1 MMRINGGSINMTK
14 TPKELTEMGFE
25 EYIEEHLL
33 KSGYVKGNP
42 DDYNKE
48 FAIDTKLLFEFL
60 EDTQPEKME
69 RLRDIYKDQYQ
80 FKILSRLNRELNNR
94 GMIDVLR
101 HGIKDYGVYLDL
113 AYFKPA
119 SKLNEEMVK
128 LYEKNRISVTRQV
141 RYSTKNDKSID
152 MLICVNGLPVAVIEL
167 KNPITGQTYEDAIM
181 QYKKDRSPNELL
193 FQFKKRAIVFFAVD
207 TEEIYM
213 TTKIA
218 GEKTFFLPFN
228 KGCEGGKGNP
238 ENPNGYKTAYLWE
251 EILQKDSL
259 IDIIKRFVFV
269 ETQEKKDIDGNVYIS
284 ETVIFPRFHQLDVV
298 RKLEADAREKGAG
311 TNYLIQHSA
320 GSGKTYSISWLAHR
334 LANLHDSN
342 DNPVFDSVIVITDR
356 RVLDRQLQDSIYQL
370 EHKHGVV
377 EKIDKDSNQLAEAL
391 KSGTRIIVSTLQKFP
406 FIIEK
411 VGELEKR
418 KYAVIIDEAHS
429 SSAGEN
435 MASLREV
442 LSANSLEEAAK
453 LDAELEGKEYDPE
466 EEILK
471 TIKKRG
477 KQPNISFFA
486 FTATPKAKTLEMFG
500 TKGED
505 GLPHP
510 FHLYSMRQAIEE
522 GFILDVLRNYVT
534 YETYFKLAKKIEDDP
549 AFDKAKATKAL
560 TRYVS
565 LHPHNIAQKTEIMV
579 EHFRNVTRH
588 KIGGRAKAMVV
599 TSSRLHAVRYKLAFD
614 EYIKKKGYKDMKTLV
629 AFTGTVKD
637 DGLEYTESSMNKF
650 KESELPERFAT
661 DEYQVLLV
669 AEKYQTGFDQPLLH
683 TMYVDKKLSGVKA
696 VQTLSRLNR
705 TCPGKEDT
713 FILDFVNKAE
723 DIQEAFKPYYH
734 ATIVEE
740 VTEPNL
746 LYDIQNQLHAYG
758 VYLKDELDRFNAIY
772 FKPKDKKTSR
782 DRAILNHLIDAAVE
796 RFKKMEDK
804 WKQDF
809 TSQGTKFIRLYSF
822 ILQIT
827 PFEDV
832 ELHKLYVYLTYLLKK
847 LPREKGSSI
856 HLADE
861 VALEYY
867 TIKKTFEGSVSLTP
881 DYENVPVAPVKFA
894 GTTIKEEQKEYLST
908 IIERLNKRF
917 GTNFTKADQLSVEQI
932 KEDFAADEDLVQ
944 KAKTNTIEDFK
955 LAFEKVFINKVVD
968 RMDQNK
974 AFFTRVLD
982 DEQFRIALMEYMLVE
997 TYQKLRSA
1005 V

>member
-1 MMRINGGSINMTK
+1 MQK
-14 TPKELTEMGFE
+14 LKE
-25 EYIEEHLL
+25 
-33 KSGYVKGNP
+33 
-42 DDYNKE
+42 
-48 FAIDTKLLFEFL
+48 
-60 EDTQPEKME
+60 
-69 RLRDIYKDQYQ
+69 IYKDQHH
-80 FKILSRLNRELNNR
+80 FKVLNRLNRELNTR

-113 AYFKPA
+113 AYFQPA
-119 SKLNEEMVK
+119 SKLNMETLK

-141 RYSTKNDKSID
+141 RYSTKNENSID
-152 MLICVNGLPVAVIEL
+152 MLICVNGLPVVVLEL
-167 KNPITGQTYEDAIM
+167 KNPFTGQTYEDAII
-181 QYKKDRSPNELL
+181 QYKKNRSPNELL
-193 FQFKKRAIVFFAVD
+193 FHFKKRAIVFFAVD
-207 TEEIYM
+207 TQEVYM
-213 TTKIA
+213 TTRLA
-218 GEKTFFLPFN
+218 ENKTFFLPFN
-228 KGCEGGKGNP
+228 KGCDGGKGNP
-238 ENPNGYKTAYLWE
+238 DNPGGFKTAYLWE
-251 EILQKDSL
+251 EILEKNSL
-259 IDIIKRFVFV
+259 MDILKRFVYI
-269 ETQEKKDIDGNVYIS
+269 ETREKKDIDGNIYTS
-284 ETVIFPRFHQLDVV
+284 ETVIFPRYHQLDVV
-298 RKLEADAREKGAG
+298 RKLEADVKEKGVG
-311 TNYLIQHSA
+311 TNYLVQHSA
-320 GSGKTYSISWLAHR
+320 GSGKTNSISWLAHR
-334 LANLHDSN
+334 LANLHDDN

-377 EKIDKDSNQLAEAL
+377 EKIDKDSNQLADAL
-391 KSGTRIIVSTLQKFP
+391 KSGTRIIISTLQKFP

-442 LSANSLEEAAK
+442 LSASSLEEAAK
-453 LDAELEGKEYDPE
+453 LDEELEDYDPE
-466 EEILK
+466 EEIIR

-500 TKGED
+500 TIGED

-522 GFILDVLRNYVT
+522 GFILDVLQNYVT
-534 YETYFKLAKKIEDDP
+534 YEAYFKLAKKIEDDP

-579 EHFRNVTRH
+579 EHFRKVTRH

-599 TSSRLHAVRYKLAFD
+599 TGSRLHAVRYKHAFD
-614 EYIKKKGYKDMKTLV
+614 EYIKKKGYKDIKTLV
-629 AFTGTVKD
+629 AFSGTVKD
-637 DGLEYTESSMNKF
+637 DGVEYTESGINKF
-650 KESELPERFAT
+650 KESELPDRFAT

-713 FILDFVNKAE
+713 FVLDFVNKAE
-723 DIQEAFKPYYH
+723 DIQEAFKPYYQ

-746 LYDIQNQLHAYG
+746 LYDIENRLHAYG
-758 VYLKDELDRFNAIY
+758 VYLEDELDRFNRIY
-772 FKPKDKKTSR
+772 FKPKDKKTSK
-782 DRAILNHLIDAAVE
+782 DRAILNHLIDISVE
-796 RFKKMEDK
+796 RYKKLEKQEQEDFK
-804 WKQDF
+804 
-809 TSQGTKFIRLYSF
+809 SQATKYIRLYSF

-847 LPREKGSSI
+847 LSKEKGSTV

-861 VALEYY
+861 IALEYY
-867 TIKKTFEGSVSLTP
+867 RINKTFEGSASLTP
-881 DYENVPVAPVKFA
+881 DDENVPVTPVRFA
-894 GTTIKEEQKEYLST
+894 GTGVKEEQEEYLST

-917 GTNFTKADQLSVEQI
+917 GTDFTKADQLSVEQI

-944 KAKTNTIEDFK
+944 KAKTNTIDDFK
-955 LAFEKVFINKVVD
+955 FAFEKVFIDKVID
-968 RMDQNK
+968 RMDQNQT
-974 AFFTRVLD
+974 FFTRVLD
-982 DEQFRIALMEYMLVE
+982 DEQFKNALMEYMLVE
-997 TYQKLRSA
+997 TYEKLRRIA
-1005 V
+1005 L

>member
-1 MMRINGGSINMTK
+1 MAR
-14 TPKELTEMGFE
+14 TPEELREIGFE
-25 EYIEEHLL
+25 EYVEEHLL
-33 KSGYVKGNP
+33 KSGYIKGNS

-48 FAIDTKLLFEFL
+48 FALDTKLLFEFL
-60 EDTQPEKME
+60 EDTQPKKMKK
-69 RLRDIYKDQYQ
+69 LREIYKDQYQ

-119 SKLNEEMVK
+119 SKLNIETLN
-128 LYEKNRISVTRQV
+128 LYKKNRISVTRQV
-141 RYSTKNDKSID
+141 KYSTKNENSID
-152 MLICVNGLPVAVIEL
+152 MLICVNGLPVVVLEL
-167 KNPITGQTYEDAIM
+167 KNPFTGQTYEDAIV
-181 QYKKDRSPNELL
+181 QYKKDRSSNELL
-193 FQFKKRAIVFFAVD
+193 FRFKKRAIVFFAAD
-207 TEEIYM
+207 TQEVHM
-213 TTKIA
+213 TTRLA
-218 GEKTFFLPFN
+218 GNKTFFLPFN
-228 KGCEGGKGNP
+228 KGCDGGKGNP
-238 ENPNGYKTAYLWE
+238 HNPDGFKTAYLWE
-251 EILQKDSL
+251 DILQKDSL
-259 IDIIKRFVFV
+259 MDILKRFVFI
-269 ETQEKKDIDGNVYIS
+269 ETKEKKDMDGNVYTS
-284 ETVIFPRFHQLDVV
+284 ETVIFPRYHQLDVV
-298 RKLEADAREKGAG
+298 RKLEADAKEKGVG
-311 TNYLIQHSA
+311 INYLIQHSA

-334 LANLHDSN
+334 LANLHD
-342 DNPVFDSVIVITDR
+342 DEDRPVFDSVIVITDR

-391 KSGTRIIVSTLQKFP
+391 KGGTRIIVSTLQKFP

-411 VGELEKR
+411 VGELEER

-453 LDAELEGKEYDPE
+453 LDEETEGREYDPE

-471 TIKKRG
+471 TIRKRG

-500 TKGED
+500 TMGED
-505 GLPHP
+505 GLPRP

-522 GFILDVLRNYVT
+522 GFILDVLQNYVT
-534 YETYFKLAKKIEDDP
+534 YKTYFKLAKKIQDDP
-549 AFDKAKATKAL
+549 AFDRAKATKAL

-579 EHFRNVTRH
+579 EHFRRVTRH

-629 AFTGTVKD
+629 AFSGTVL
-637 DGLEYTESSMNKF
+637 DGGVEYTESGMNEF

-705 TCPGKEDT
+705 TCTGKDDT
-713 FILDFVNKAE
+713 FVLDFINKAE
-723 DIQEAFKPYYH
+723 DIQEAFKPYYQ
-734 ATIVEE
+734 ATVVEE

-746 LYDIQNQLHAYG
+746 LYDIENQLHAYG
-758 VYLKDELDRFNAIY
+758 VYLKDELDRFNVIY
-772 FKPKDKKTSR
+772 FKPKDKKTSK
-782 DRAILNHLIDAAVE
+782 DRAILNHLIDVVVE
-796 RFKKMEDK
+796 RFKKLEEQR
-804 WKQDF
+804 KQDF
-809 TSQGTKFIRLYSF
+809 NSQAVKFVRLYSF

-847 LPREKGSSI
+847 LPKEKGSTV

-861 VALEYY
+861 IALEYY
-867 TIKKTFEGSVSLTP
+867 TVKKTFEGSISLTP
-881 DYENVPVAPVKFA
+881 DDENVPVAPVRFA
-894 GTTIKEEQKEYLST
+894 GAGAREEEKEYLSS

-917 GTNFTKADQLSVEQI
+917 GTNFTKAQQLSVEQI
-932 KEDFAADEDLVQ
+932 KEDFAADKDMVQ
-944 KAKTNTIEDFK
+944 KAKTNTIEDFRF
-955 LAFEKVFINKVVD
+955 AYEKVFIDKVID
-968 RMDQNK
+968 RMDEDRS
-974 AFFTRVLD
+974 FYTRVLD
-982 DEQFRIALMEYMLVE
+982 DEQFRKALMDYMLVE
-997 TYQKLRSA
+997 VYEKLNSIA
-1005 V
+1005 G

>member
-1 MMRINGGSINMTK
+1 VGEVAR
-14 TPKELTEMGFE
+14 TPEELREIGFE
-25 EYIEEHLL
+25 EYVEEHLV
-33 KSGYVKGNP
+33 KSGYIKGNP

-48 FAIDTKLLFEFL
+48 FAIDTKLLFDFL
-60 EDTQPEKME
+60 EDTQPRKME
-69 RLRDIYKDQYQ
+69 RLKEIYKDQYQ
-80 FKILSRLNRELNNR
+80 FKVLSRLNRELNNR

-119 SKLNEEMVK
+119 SKLNDEIVR

-141 RYSTKNDKSID
+141 HYSTKDEKSID
-152 MLICVNGLPVAVIEL
+152 MLICINGLPVVVLEL
-167 KNPITGQTYEDAIM
+167 KNPFTGQTYEDAIM

-207 TEEIYM
+207 TQEVYM
-213 TTKIA
+213 TTKLE
-218 GEKTFFLPFN
+218 GNKTFFLPFN
-228 KGCEGGKGNP
+228 KGCNGGKGNP
-238 ENPNGYKTAYLWE
+238 DNPNGFKTAYFWE

-259 IDIIKRFVFV
+259 MDILKRFVFI
-269 ETQEKKDIDGNVYIS
+269 ETKEKKDIDGNIYIS
-284 ETVIFPRFHQLDVV
+284 ENVIFPRYHQLDVV
-298 RKLEADAREKGAG
+298 RKLEADVKEKGVG
-311 TNYLIQHSA
+311 TNYLVQHSA

-334 LANLHDSN
+334 LANLHDNN
-342 DNPVFDSVIVITDR
+342 DNPIFDSVIVITDR
-356 RVLDRQLQDSIYQL
+356 RVLDKQLQDSIYQL
-370 EHKHGVV
+370 EHKYGVV
-377 EKIDKDSNQLAEAL
+377 EKIDKDSNQLADAL
-391 KSGTRIIVSTLQKFP
+391 KSGARIIISTLQKFP

-418 KYAVIIDEAHS
+418 RYAVIIDEAHS

-453 LDAELEGKEYDPE
+453 LDAELEDKEYDPE

-500 TKGED
+500 TIGDD

-522 GFILDVLRNYVT
+522 GFILDVLQNYVT
-534 YETYFKLAKKIEDDP
+534 YETYFKLAKKIEEDP

-599 TSSRLHAVRYKLAFD
+599 TSSRLHAVRYKHAFD
-614 EYIKKKGYKDMKTLV
+614 EYIKKKGYNDIKTLV
-629 AFTGTVKD
+629 AFSGTVRD
-637 DGLEYTESSMNKF
+637 DGIDYKESDMNGF

-661 DEYQVLLV
+661 DEYQILLV

-713 FILDFVNKAE
+713 FVLDFVNKAE
-723 DIQEAFKPYYH
+723 DIQEAFKPYYQ

-746 LYDIQNQLHAYG
+746 LYDIENQLHAYG
-758 VYLKDELDRFNAIY
+758 VYLKDEIDRFNNIY
-772 FKPKDKKTSR
+772 FKSKDKKTSQ
-782 DRAILNHLIDAAVE
+782 DRAILNYLIDKAVE
-796 RFKKMEDK
+796 RFKKLEDQR
-804 WKQDF
+804 KQDF
-809 TSQGTKFIRLYSF
+809 SSQATKFIRLYSF

-847 LPREKGSSI
+847 LPKEKGSTI

-867 TIKKTFEGSVSLTP
+867 TIKKTFDGSISLTP
-881 DYENVPVAPVKFA
+881 EDGNTPVTPVRFA
-894 GTTIKEEQKEYLST
+894 GTVVKEEQTEYLST

-932 KEDFAADEDLVQ
+932 KEDFAADKDLVQ
-944 KAKTNTIEDFK
+944 KAKTNTIDDFRFAYEK
-955 LAFEKVFINKVVD
+955 AFIDKVID
-968 RMDQNK
+968 RMGQNQS
-974 AFFTRVLD
+974 FFTRVLD
-982 DEQFRIALMEYMLVE
+982 DEQFRKALMEYMLVE
-997 TYQKLRSA
+997 TYEKLRKVA
-1005 V
+1005 E

>member
-1 MMRINGGSINMTK
+1 MAK
-14 TPKELTEMGFE
+14 TPVELTEKGFE
-25 EYIEEHLL
+25 EYVEEHLL

-42 DDYNKE
+42 NNYNKE
-48 FAIDTKLLFEFL
+48 FALDTKILFDFL
-60 EDTQPEKME
+60 EDTQPKKME
-69 RLRDIYKDQYQ
+69 RLKEIYKDQYQ
-80 FKILSRLNRELNNR
+80 FKVLNRLNRELNNR

-113 AYFKPA
+113 AYFQPA
-119 SKLNEEMVK
+119 SKLNEKTVK

-141 RYSTKNDKSID
+141 RYSTKNENSID
-152 MLICVNGLPVAVIEL
+152 MLICINGLPVIVLEL
-167 KNPITGQTYEDAIM
+167 KNPFTGQTYEDAII
-181 QYKKDRSPNELL
+181 QFKKDRSPNELL

-207 TEEIYM
+207 TGEVYM
-213 TTKIA
+213 ATRLS
-218 GEKTFFLPFN
+218 GDKTFFLPFN
-228 KGCEGGKGNP
+228 KGCDGGKGNP
-238 ENPNGYKTAYLWE
+238 DNPDGLKTAYLWE
-251 EILQKDSL
+251 EILRKDSL
-259 IDIIKRFVFV
+259 MDILKKFVFI
-269 ETQEKKDIDGNVYIS
+269 ETGEKKDIDGNIVTS
-284 ETVIFPRFHQLDVV
+284 ETIIFPRYHQLDAV
-298 RKLEADAREKGAG
+298 RKMEADAKEKRVG
-311 TNYLIQHSA
+311 TNYLVQHSA

-334 LANLHDSN
+334 LANLHDDE

-377 EKIDKDSNQLAEAL
+377 EKIDKDSNQLADAI
-391 KSGTRIIVSTLQKFP
+391 KGGTRIIISTLQKFP

-411 VGELEKR
+411 VGELENH

-442 LSANSLEEAAK
+442 LSVSSLEEAAK
-453 LDAELEGKEYDPE
+453 LDEELEGKEYDPD

-471 TIKKRG
+471 VIKKRG

-500 TKGED
+500 TIGED

-522 GFILDVLRNYVT
+522 GFILDVLQNYVT

-599 TSSRLHAVRYKLAFD
+599 TSSRLHAVRYKHAFD
-614 EYIKKKGYKDMKTLV
+614 EYIKKKGYRDMKTLV
-629 AFTGTVKD
+629 AFSGTVKD
-637 DGLEYTESSMNKF
+637 DEVDYTESGMNKF
-650 KESELPERFAT
+650 KESELPDRFAT

-705 TCPGKEDT
+705 TCGGKDDT

-723 DIQEAFKPYYH
+723 DIQEAFKPYYQ

-746 LYDIQNQLHAYG
+746 LYDIETMLNASS
-758 VYLKDELDRFNAIY
+758 VYLKEELDRFIHIY
-772 FKPKDKKTSR
+772 FKPKDKKTSG
-782 DRAILNHLIDAAVE
+782 DRAILNHLIDIAVE
-796 RFKKMEDK
+796 RFKKLDEQHKED
-804 WKQDF
+804 F
-809 TSQGTKFIRLYSF
+809 SSQATKFIRLYSF

-847 LPREKGSSI
+847 LPKEKGSTI

-861 VALEYY
+861 IALEYY
-867 TIKKTFEGSVSLTP
+867 AAKKIFEGSISLTS
-881 DYENVPVAPVKFA
+881 DDENVPVTPVKFA
-894 GTTIKEEQKEYLST
+894 GTGVKEEQEDYLSS
-908 IIERLNKRF
+908 IIQRLNNRF
-917 GTNFTKADQLSVEQI
+917 GTDFTKADQLSVEQI

-944 KAKTNTIEDFK
+944 KAKTNTIDDFRF
-955 LAFEKVFINKVVD
+955 AFEKVFINKVID
-968 RMDQNK
+968 RMDQNQS
-974 AFFTRVLD
+974 FFTRVLD
-982 DEQFRIALMEYMLVE
+982 DEQFKNALMEYMLVE
-997 TYQKLRSA
+997 TYEKLNSRA
-1005 V
+1005 

>member
-1 MMRINGGSINMTK
+1 MTK
-14 TPKELTEMGFE
+14 TPMELSEKGFE
-25 EYIEEHLL
+25 EYIEEYLL
-33 KSGYVKGNP
+33 QSGYIKGNP
-42 DDYNKE
+42 ADYNKE
-48 FAIDTKLLFEFL
+48 FALDTKILFDFL
-60 EDTQPEKME
+60 EDTQPKKME
-69 RLRDIYKDQYQ
+69 RLRKIYKDQYQ

-113 AYFKPA
+113 AYFQPA
-119 SKLNEEMVK
+119 SKLNDEMVK
-128 LYEKNRISVTRQV
+128 LYKKNRISVTRQV
-141 RYSTKNDKSID
+141 HYSTKNENSID
-152 MLICVNGLPVAVIEL
+152 MLICVNGLPVVVLEL
-167 KNPITGQTYEDAIM
+167 KNAFTGQTYEDAIM

-207 TEEIYM
+207 TSEAYM
-213 TTKIA
+213 TTRLS
-218 GEKTFFLPFN
+218 GDKTFFLPFN
-228 KGCEGGKGNP
+228 KGRDGGKGNP
-238 ENPNGYKTAYLWE
+238 DNPNGFKTSYLWE

-259 IDIIKRFVFV
+259 MDILKRFVFIHT
-269 ETQEKKDIDGNVYIS
+269 EEKKDIDGNIYTT
-284 ETVIFPRFHQLDVV
+284 ETVIFPRYHQLDVV
-298 RKLEADAREKGAG
+298 RELEAKARQNGVG
-311 TNYLIQHSA
+311 TNYLVQHSA
-320 GSGKTYSISWLAHR
+320 GSGKTNSISWLAHR
-334 LANLHDSN
+334 LANLHDDN

-377 EKIDKDSNQLAEAL
+377 QKIDKDSNQLADAL
-391 KSGTRIIVSTLQKFP
+391 KSGTRIIISTLQKFP

-411 VGELEKR
+411 VGELQSR

-477 KQPNISFFA
+477 KQPNVSFFA

-500 TKGED
+500 TIGPD

-522 GFILDVLRNYVT
+522 GFILDVLQNYVT

-549 AFDKAKATKAL
+549 TFDRAKATKAL

-599 TSSRLHAVRYKLAFD
+599 TSSRLHAVRYKHAFD
-614 EYIKKKGYKDMKTLV
+614 EYIKKKGYRDMKTLV
-629 AFTGTVKD
+629 AFSGTVKD
-637 DGLEYTESSMNKF
+637 GGVDYKESDMNGF

-661 DEYQVLLV
+661 DEYKVLLV

-705 TCPGKEDT
+705 TCAGKEDT

-723 DIQEAFKPYYH
+723 DIQEAFKPYYQ

-746 LYDIQNQLHAYG
+746 LYDIETQLHAYS
-758 VYLKDELDRFNAIY
+758 VYLKEELDKFVHIY
-772 FKPKDKKTSR
+772 FKPKDKKTSK
-782 DRAILNHLIDAAVE
+782 DRAMLNHFIDAAVE
-796 RFKKMEDK
+796 RFKKLDEQR
-804 WKQDF
+804 KQDF
-809 TSQGTKFIRLYSF
+809 SSQAVKYVRLYSF

-827 PFEDV
+827 PFEDA

-847 LPREKGSSI
+847 LPKEKGSTI

-861 VALEYY
+861 IALEYY
-867 TIKKTFEGSVSLTP
+867 TTKKTFEGNISLTP
-881 DYENVPVAPVKFA
+881 EDENIPVSPVKFP
-894 GTTIKEEQKEYLST
+894 GTGVKEEQAEYLSS
-908 IIERLNKRF
+908 IIDRLNKRF
-917 GTNFTKADQLSVEQI
+917 GTDFTKADQLSVEQI
-932 KEDFAADEDLVQ
+932 KEDFANDEDLVQ
-944 KAKTNTIEDFK
+944 KARTNTIDDFR
-955 LAFEKVFINKVVD
+955 LAFEKVFINKVID
-968 RMDQNK
+968 RMDQNQT
-974 AFFTRVLD
+974 FFTRILD
-982 DEQFRIALMEYMLVE
+982 DEQFKNALMEYILVE
-997 TYQKLRSA
+997 TYEKLNNMRT
-1005 V
+1005 

>member
-1 MMRINGGSINMTK
+1 MPK
-14 TPKELTEMGFE
+14 TPEELREIGFE
-25 EYIEEHLL
+25 EYVEDRLI
-33 KSGYVKGNP
+33 KSGYIKGNP

-48 FAIDTKLLFEFL
+48 FAIDTKLLFEFF
-60 EDTQPEKME
+60 EDTQPKKME
-69 RLRDIYKDQYQ
+69 RLKEIYKDQYE
-80 FKILSRLNRELNNR
+80 FKVLSRLNRELNNR

-101 HGIKDYGVYLDL
+101 HGIRDYGVYLDL
-113 AYFKPA
+113 AYFKPV
-119 SKLNEEMVK
+119 SKLNTETLE

-141 RYSTKNDKSID
+141 HYSTKNENSID
-152 MLICVNGLPVAVIEL
+152 MLICVNGLPVSVLEL
-167 KNPITGQTYEDAIM
+167 KNPLTGQTYEDAIK
-181 QYKKDRSPNELL
+181 QYKKDRSPSEIL

-207 TEEIYM
+207 TQEVHM
-213 TTKIA
+213 TTRLL
-218 GEKTFFLPFN
+218 GDKTSFLPFN
-228 KGCEGGKGNP
+228 KGCNGGKGNP
-238 ENPNGYKTAYLWE
+238 DNPDGYKTAYLWE

-259 IDIIKRFVFV
+259 MDIIKRFVFI
-269 ETQEKKDIDGNVYIS
+269 EKQEKKDINGKTYTL
-284 ETVIFPRFHQLDVV
+284 ETVIFPRYHQLDVV
-298 RKLEADAREKGAG
+298 RKMEADVRKKGVG
-311 TNYLIQHSA
+311 INYLIQHSA
-320 GSGKTYSISWLAHR
+320 GSGKTNSISWLAHR
-334 LANLHDSN
+334 LANLHDDD

-356 RVLDRQLQDSIYQL
+356 LVLDRQLQDRIYQL

-377 EKIDKDSNQLAEAL
+377 EKIDKDSNQLADAL

-442 LSANSLEEAAK
+442 LSVSSLEEAAK
-453 LDAELEGKEYDPE
+453 LDAEMEGKEYDPE

-471 TIKKRG
+471 AIKKRG

-500 TKGED
+500 TIGED

-522 GFILDVLRNYVT
+522 EFILDVLQNYVT

-549 AFDKAKATKAL
+549 LFDKAKATKAL

-629 AFTGTVKD
+629 AFTGVVKD
-637 DGLEYTESSMNKF
+637 DGVEYTESGMNKF
-650 KESELPERFAT
+650 KETELPERFAT

-669 AEKYQTGFDQPLLH
+669 AEKYQTGFNQPLLH

-705 TCPGKEDT
+705 KCEGKNDT

-723 DIQEAFKPYYH
+723 DIQEAFKPYYQ

-758 VYLKDELDRFNAIY
+758 VYVKDELDRFNSVY
-772 FKPKDKKTSR
+772 FKPKDKKTFK
-782 DRAILNHLIDAAVE
+782 DRAILNHFIDIAVE
-796 RFKKMEDK
+796 RFKKLEEQQ
-804 WKQDF
+804 KQDF
-809 TSQGTKFIRLYSF
+809 NSQAVKFVRLYSF

-827 PFEDV
+827 PFEDI

-847 LPREKGSSI
+847 LPKEKGSTI

-861 VALEYY
+861 IALEYY
-867 TIKKTFEGSVSLTP
+867 TTKKTFEGSISLTP
-881 DYENVPVAPVKFA
+881 DDGNVPITPVMFA
-894 GTTIKEEQKEYLST
+894 GTGAKEDKKEYLSS
-908 IIERLNKRF
+908 IIDRLNERF

-944 KAKTNTIEDFK
+944 KAKTNTIDDFRF
-955 LAFEKVFINKVVD
+955 AFEKVFIDKVID

-982 DEQFRIALMEYMLVE
+982 DEQFRNALMEYMLVE
-997 TYQKLRSA
+997 TYEKLNSVA
-1005 V
+1005 

>member
-1 MMRINGGSINMTK
+1 VGEVAK
-14 TPKELTEMGFE
+14 TPEELSEKGFE
-25 EYIEEHLL
+25 EYVEEHLL
-33 KSGYVKGNP
+33 KSGYIKGNP

-48 FAIDTKLLFEFL
+48 FALDTKLLFDFL
-60 EDTQPEKME
+60 EDTQPEKMQKLKE
-69 RLRDIYKDQYQ
+69 IYKDQYH
-80 FKILSRLNRELNNR
+80 FKVLNRLNRELNTR

-113 AYFKPA
+113 AYFQPA
-119 SKLNEEMVK
+119 SKLNMETLK

-141 RYSTKNDKSID
+141 RYSTKNENSID
-152 MLICVNGLPVAVIEL
+152 MLICVNGLPVVVLEL
-167 KNPITGQTYEDAIM
+167 KNPFTGQTYEDAII
-181 QYKKDRSPNELL
+181 QYKKNRSPNELL
-193 FQFKKRAIVFFAVD
+193 FHFKKRAIVFFAVD
-207 TEEIYM
+207 TQEVYM
-213 TTKIA
+213 TTRLA
-218 GEKTFFLPFN
+218 ENKTFFLPFN
-228 KGCEGGKGNP
+228 KGCDGGKGNP
-238 ENPNGYKTAYLWE
+238 DNPGGFKTAYLWE
-251 EILQKDSL
+251 EILEKDSL
-259 IDIIKRFVFV
+259 MDILKRFVYI
-269 ETQEKKDIDGNVYIS
+269 ETREKKDIDGNIYTS
-284 ETVIFPRFHQLDVV
+284 ETVIFPRYHQLDVV
-298 RKLEADAREKGAG
+298 RKLEADVKEKGVG
-311 TNYLIQHSA
+311 TNYLVQHSA
-320 GSGKTYSISWLAHR
+320 GSGKTNSISWLAHR
-334 LANLHDSN
+334 LANLHDEN

-377 EKIDKDSNQLAEAL
+377 EKIDKDSNQLADAL
-391 KSGTRIIVSTLQKFP
+391 KSGTRIIISTLQKFP

-442 LSANSLEEAAK
+442 LSASSLEEAAK
-453 LDAELEGKEYDPE
+453 LDEELEDYDPE
-466 EEILK
+466 EEIIR

-500 TKGED
+500 TIGED

-522 GFILDVLRNYVT
+522 GFILDVLQNYVT
-534 YETYFKLAKKIEDDP
+534 YEAYFKLAKKIEDDP

-579 EHFRNVTRH
+579 EHFRKVTRH

-599 TSSRLHAVRYKLAFD
+599 TGSRLHAVRYKHAFD
-614 EYIKKKGYKDMKTLV
+614 EYIKKKGYKDIKTLV
-629 AFTGTVKD
+629 AFSGTVKD
-637 DGLEYTESSMNKF
+637 DGVEYTESGINKF
-650 KESELPERFAT
+650 KESELPDRFAT

-713 FILDFVNKAE
+713 FVLDFVNKAE
-723 DIQEAFKPYYH
+723 DIREAFKPYYQ

-746 LYDIQNQLHAYG
+746 LYDIENRLHAYG
-758 VYLKDELDRFNAIY
+758 VYLEDELDRFNRIY
-772 FKPKDKKTSR
+772 FKPKDKKTSK
-782 DRAILNHLIDAAVE
+782 DRAILNHLIDISVE
-796 RFKKMEDK
+796 RYKKLDKQEQEDFK
-804 WKQDF
+804 
-809 TSQGTKFIRLYSF
+809 SQATKYIRLYSF

-832 ELHKLYVYLTYLLKK
+832 ELHKLYLYLTYLLKK
-847 LPREKGSSI
+847 LPKEKGSTV

-861 VALEYY
+861 IALEYY
-867 TIKKTFEGSVSLTP
+867 RIKKTFEGSASLTP
-881 DYENVPVAPVKFA
+881 DDENVPVTPERFA
-894 GTTIKEEQKEYLST
+894 GTGVKEEQEEYLST

-917 GTNFTKADQLSVEQI
+917 GTDFTKADQLSVEQI

-944 KAKTNTIEDFK
+944 KAKTNTIDDFK
-955 LAFEKVFINKVVD
+955 FAFEKVFIDKVID
-968 RMDQNK
+968 RMDQNQT
-974 AFFTRVLD
+974 FFTRVLD
-982 DEQFRIALMEYMLVE
+982 DEQFKNALMEYMLVE
-997 TYQKLRSA
+997 TYEKLRRIA
-1005 V
+1005 L

>member
-1 MMRINGGSINMTK
+1 MAK
-14 TPKELTEMGFE
+14 TPEELLEKGFE

-33 KSGYVKGNP
+33 RNGYVKGSP

-48 FAIDTKLLFEFL
+48 YALDTKLLFEFL
-60 EDTQPEKME
+60 EDTQPKKMDK
-69 RLRDIYKDQYQ
+69 LRQIHKDQYK
-80 FKILSRLNRELNNR
+80 FKILKRLNTELNNR

-113 AYFKPA
+113 AYFQPA
-119 SKLNEEMVK
+119 SKLNDEIVK

-141 RYSTKNDKSID
+141 HYSTKNENSID
-152 MLICVNGLPVAVIEL
+152 MLICVNGLPVVVLEL
-167 KNPITGQTYEDAIM
+167 KNAFTGQTYEDAIM

-207 TEEIYM
+207 TQEAYM
-213 TTKIA
+213 TTRLS
-218 GEKTFFLPFN
+218 GDKTSFLPFN
-228 KGCEGGKGNP
+228 KGCDGGKGNP
-238 ENPNGYKTAYLWE
+238 DNPDGLKTDYLWE

-259 IDIIKRFVFV
+259 MDILKRFVFI
-269 ETQEKKDIDGNVYIS
+269 ETQEKKDIDGNTYTS
-284 ETVIFPRFHQLDVV
+284 ETVIFPRYHQLDAV
-298 RKLEADAREKGAG
+298 RKLEADAKKKGVG
-311 TNYLIQHSA
+311 TNYLVQHSA

-334 LANLHDSN
+334 LANLHDDN
-342 DNPVFDSVIVITDR
+342 DTPVFDSVIVITDR

-377 EKIDKDSNQLAEAL
+377 QKIDKDSNQLADAL
-391 KSGTRIIVSTLQKFP
+391 KSGTRIIISTLQKFP

-411 VGELEKR
+411 VGELQSR

-442 LSANSLEEAAK
+442 LSASTLEEAAK
-453 LDAELEGKEYDPE
+453 LDEELEGKEYDPE

-500 TKGED
+500 TIGPD

-522 GFILDVLRNYVT
+522 GFILDVLQNYVT
-534 YETYFKLAKKIEDDP
+534 YETYFKLAKRIEDDP
-549 AFDKAKATKAL
+549 TFDRAKATKAL

-579 EHFRNVTRH
+579 EHFRSVTRH

-599 TSSRLHAVRYKLAFD
+599 TSSRLHAVRYKHAFD
-614 EYIKKKGYKDMKTLV
+614 EYIKKKGYRDMKTLV
-629 AFTGTVKD
+629 AFSGTVKD
-637 DGLEYTESSMNKF
+637 GDVDYKESDMNGF

-705 TCPGKEDT
+705 TCAGKADT
-713 FILDFVNKAE
+713 FVLDFVNKAE
-723 DIQEAFKPYYH
+723 DIQEAFKPYYQ

-746 LYDIQNQLHAYG
+746 LYDIETQLHSYG
-758 VYLKDELDRFNAIY
+758 VYLKEELDKFAYVY
-772 FKPKDKKTSR
+772 FKPKDKKTSK
-782 DRAILNHLIDAAVE
+782 DRAMLNHLIDITVE
-796 RFKKMEDK
+796 RFKKLEEQR
-804 WKQDF
+804 KQDF
-809 TSQGTKFIRLYSF
+809 SSQATKYIRLYSF

-847 LPREKGSSI
+847 LPKKKVLMYTLLMKLLWSI
-856 HLADE
+856 ILPKRHLK
-861 VALEYY
+861 VAYHY
-867 TIKKTFEGSVSLTP
+867 H
-881 DYENVPVAPVKFA
+881 
-894 GTTIKEEQKEYLST
+894 
-908 IIERLNKRF
+908 
-917 GTNFTKADQLSVEQI
+917 
-932 KEDFAADEDLVQ
+932 
-944 KAKTNTIEDFK
+944 
-955 LAFEKVFINKVVD
+955 
-968 RMDQNK
+968 RMM
-974 AFFTRVLD
+974 R
-982 DEQFRIALMEYMLVE
+982 M
-997 TYQKLRSA
+997 YQ
-1005 V
+1005 

>member
-1 MMRINGGSINMTK
+1 MSK
-14 TPKELTEMGFE
+14 TPEELLEKGFE

-33 KSGYVKGNP
+33 KNGYVKGSP

-48 FAIDTKLLFEFL
+48 YALDTKLLFEFL
-60 EDTQPEKME
+60 ENTQPKKMDK
-69 RLRDIYKDQYQ
+69 LRQIHKDQYE
-80 FKILSRLNRELNNR
+80 FKILKRLNTELNNR

-119 SKLNEEMVK
+119 SKLNNEMVK

-141 RYSTKNDKSID
+141 HYSTKNENSID
-152 MLICVNGLPVAVIEL
+152 MLICVNGLPVVVLEL
-167 KNPITGQTYEDAIM
+167 KNAFTGQTYEDAII

-207 TEEIYM
+207 TSEAYM
-213 TTKIA
+213 TTRLS
-218 GEKTFFLPFN
+218 GDKTSFLPFN
-228 KGCEGGKGNP
+228 KGCDGGKGNP
-238 ENPNGYKTAYLWE
+238 DNPDGLKTAYLWE

-259 IDIIKRFVFV
+259 MDILKKFVFIQT
-269 ETQEKKDIDGNVYIS
+269 EEKKDMDGNTYTS
-284 ETVIFPRFHQLDVV
+284 ETVIFPRYHQLDAV
-298 RKLEADAREKGAG
+298 RKLEADAREKGVG
-311 TNYLIQHSA
+311 TNYLVQHSA
-320 GSGKTYSISWLAHR
+320 GSGKTNSISWLAHR
-334 LANLHDSN
+334 LANLHD
-342 DNPVFDSVIVITDR
+342 DEDMPVFDSVIVITDR

-377 EKIDKDSNQLAEAL
+377 QKIDKDSNQLADAL
-391 KSGTRIIVSTLQKFP
+391 KSGTRIIISTLQKFP

-411 VGELEKR
+411 VGELQSR

-442 LSANSLEEAAK
+442 LSVSTLEEAAK
-453 LDAELEGKEYDPE
+453 LDEELEGKEYDPE

-500 TKGED
+500 TMGED

-522 GFILDVLRNYVT
+522 GFILDVMQNYVT

-549 AFDKAKATKAL
+549 TFDRAKATKAL

-579 EHFRNVTRH
+579 EHFRSVTRH

-599 TSSRLHAVRYKLAFD
+599 TSSRLHAVRYKHAFD

-629 AFTGTVKD
+629 AFSGTVKD
-637 DGLEYTESSMNKF
+637 GDVDYKESDMNGF

-705 TCPGKEDT
+705 TCAGKADT
-713 FILDFVNKAE
+713 FVLDFVNKAE
-723 DIQEAFKPYYH
+723 DIQEAFKPYYQ

-746 LYDIQNQLHAYG
+746 LYDIETMLNSYG
-758 VYLKDELDRFNAIY
+758 VYLKEELDKFAYIY
-772 FKPKDKKTSR
+772 FKPKDKKTSK
-782 DRAILNHLIDAAVE
+782 DRVIINHLIDMAVE
-796 RFKKMEDK
+796 RFKKLDEQR
-804 WKQDF
+804 KQDF
-809 TSQGTKFIRLYSF
+809 SSQATKYIRLYSF

-847 LPREKGSSI
+847 LPKKKGSNV

-861 VALEYY
+861 IALEYY
-867 TIKKTFEGSVSLTP
+867 TTKKTFEGSISLSS
-881 DYENVPVAPVKFA
+881 DDENVPVTPVKFA
-894 GTTIKEEQKEYLST
+894 GTGVKEEQEEYLSS

-917 GTNFTKADQLSVEQI
+917 GTDFTKADQLSVEQI
-932 KEDFAADEDLVQ
+932 KEDFASDEDLVQ
-944 KAKTNTIEDFK
+944 KAKTNTIDDFR
-955 LAFEKVFINKVVD
+955 LAFEKVFINKVID
-968 RMDQNK
+968 RMDQNQ

-982 DEQFRIALMEYMLVE
+982 DEQFKNALMEYMLVE
-997 TYQKLRSA
+997 TYAKLKNVAS
-1005 V
+1005 

>member
-1 MMRINGGSINMTK
+1 MAR
-14 TPKELTEMGFE
+14 TPEELREIGFE
-25 EYIEEHLL
+25 EYVEEHLI

-723 DIQEAFKPYYH
+723 DIQEAFKPYYQ

>member
-1 MMRINGGSINMTK
+1 MSK
-14 TPKELTEMGFE
+14 TPEELLEKGFE

-33 KSGYVKGNP
+33 KNGYVKGSP

-48 FAIDTKLLFEFL
+48 YALDTKLLFEFL
-60 EDTQPEKME
+60 ENTQPKKMDK
-69 RLRDIYKDQYQ
+69 LRQIHKDQYE
-80 FKILSRLNRELNNR
+80 FKILKRLNTELNNR

-119 SKLNEEMVK
+119 SKLNNEMVK

-141 RYSTKNDKSID
+141 HYSTKNENSID
-152 MLICVNGLPVAVIEL
+152 MLICVNGLPVVVLEL
-167 KNPITGQTYEDAIM
+167 KNAFTGQTYEDAII

-207 TEEIYM
+207 TSEAYM
-213 TTKIA
+213 TTRLS
-218 GEKTFFLPFN
+218 GDKTSFLPFN
-228 KGCEGGKGNP
+228 KGCDGGKGNP
-238 ENPNGYKTAYLWE
+238 DNPDGLKTAYLWE

-259 IDIIKRFVFV
+259 MDILKRFVFIQT
-269 ETQEKKDIDGNVYIS
+269 EEKKDIDGNIYTS
-284 ETVIFPRFHQLDVV
+284 ETVIFPRYHQLDAV
-298 RKLEADAREKGAG
+298 RKLEADAREKGVG
-311 TNYLIQHSA
+311 TNYLVQHSA
-320 GSGKTYSISWLAHR
+320 GSGKTNSISWLAHR
-334 LANLHDSN
+334 LANLHD
-342 DNPVFDSVIVITDR
+342 DEDMPVFDSVIVITDR

-377 EKIDKDSNQLAEAL
+377 QKIDKDSNQLADAL
-391 KSGTRIIVSTLQKFP
+391 KSGTRIIISTLQKFP

-411 VGELEKR
+411 VGELQSR

-442 LSANSLEEAAK
+442 LSVSTLEEAAK
-453 LDAELEGKEYDPE
+453 LDEELEGKEYDPE

-500 TKGED
+500 TMGED

-522 GFILDVLRNYVT
+522 GFILDVMQNYVT

-549 AFDKAKATKAL
+549 TFDRAKATKAL

-579 EHFRNVTRH
+579 EHFRSVTRH

-599 TSSRLHAVRYKLAFD
+599 TSSRLHAVRYKHAFD

-629 AFTGTVKD
+629 AFSGTVKD
-637 DGLEYTESSMNKF
+637 GDVDYKESDMNGF

-705 TCPGKEDT
+705 TCAGKADT
-713 FILDFVNKAE
+713 FVLDFVNKAE
-723 DIQEAFKPYYH
+723 DIQEAFKPYYQ

-746 LYDIQNQLHAYG
+746 LYDIETMLNAYG
-758 VYLKDELDRFNAIY
+758 VYLKEELDKFAYIY
-772 FKPKDKKTSR
+772 FKPKDKKTSK
-782 DRAILNHLIDAAVE
+782 DRAMLNHFIDAAVE
-796 RFKKMEDK
+796 RFKKLDEQR
-804 WKQDF
+804 KQDF
-809 TSQGTKFIRLYSF
+809 SSQAMKYVRLYSF

-847 LPREKGSSI
+847 LPKKKGSNV

-861 VALEYY
+861 IALEYY
-867 TIKKTFEGSVSLTP
+867 TTKKTFEGSISLSS
-881 DYENVPVAPVKFA
+881 DDENVPVTPVKFA
-894 GTTIKEEQKEYLST
+894 GTGVKEEQEEYLSS

-917 GTNFTKADQLSVEQI
+917 GTDFTKADQLSVEQI
-932 KEDFAADEDLVQ
+932 KEDFASDEDLVQ
-944 KAKTNTIEDFK
+944 KAKTNTIDDFR
-955 LAFEKVFINKVVD
+955 LAFEKVFINKVID
-968 RMDQNK
+968 RMDQNQ

-982 DEQFRIALMEYMLVE
+982 DEQFKNALMEYMLVE
-997 TYQKLRSA
+997 TYAKLKNVAS
-1005 V
+1005 

>member
-1 MMRINGGSINMTK
+1 MTK
-14 TPKELTEMGFE
+14 TPVELTERGFE
-25 EYIEEHLL
+25 EYVEEYLL
-33 KSGYVKGNP
+33 DSGYIKGNP

-48 FAIDTKLLFEFL
+48 FAIDTKLLFDFL
-60 EDTQPEKME
+60 EDTQPRKME
-69 RLRDIYKDQYQ
+69 RLKEIYKDQYQ
-80 FKILSRLNRELNNR
+80 FKVLSRLNRELNNR

-113 AYFKPA
+113 AYFKPV
-119 SKLNEEMVK
+119 SKLNDEIVR

-141 RYSTKNDKSID
+141 YYSTKDEKSID
-152 MLICVNGLPVAVIEL
+152 MLICVNGLPVVVLEL
-167 KNPITGQTYEDAIM
+167 KNPFTGQTYEDAIM

-207 TEEIYM
+207 TQEVYM
-213 TTKIA
+213 TTKLE
-218 GEKTFFLPFN
+218 GNKTFFLPFN
-228 KGCEGGKGNP
+228 KGCNGGKGNP
-238 ENPNGYKTAYLWE
+238 DNPNGFKTAYLWE

-259 IDIIKRFVFV
+259 MDILKKFVFI
-269 ETQEKKDIDGNVYIS
+269 ETKEKKDIDGNIYIS
-284 ETVIFPRFHQLDVV
+284 ENVIFPRYHQLDVV
-298 RKLEADAREKGAG
+298 RKLEADVKEKGVG
-311 TNYLIQHSA
+311 TNYLVQHSA

-334 LANLHDSN
+334 LANLHDNN
-342 DNPVFDSVIVITDR
+342 DNPIFDSVIVITDR
-356 RVLDRQLQDSIYQL
+356 RVLDKQLQDSIYQL
-370 EHKHGVV
+370 EHKYGVV
-377 EKIDKDSNQLAEAL
+377 EKIDKDSNQLADAL
-391 KSGTRIIVSTLQKFP
+391 KSGARIIISTLQKFP

-418 KYAVIIDEAHS
+418 RYAVIIDEAHS

-442 LSANSLEEAAK
+442 LSVNSLEEAAK
-453 LDAELEGKEYDPE
+453 LDAELEDKEYDPE

-500 TKGED
+500 TIGDD

-522 GFILDVLRNYVT
+522 GFILDVLQNYVT
-534 YETYFKLAKKIEDDP
+534 YETYFKLAKKIEEDP
-549 AFDKAKATKAL
+549 AFEKAKATKAL

-599 TSSRLHAVRYKLAFD
+599 TSSRLHAVRYKHAFD
-614 EYIKKKGYKDMKTLV
+614 EYIKKKGYNDIKTLV
-629 AFTGTVKD
+629 AFSGTVRD
-637 DGLEYTESSMNKF
+637 DGVDYKESDMNGF

-661 DEYQVLLV
+661 DEYQILLV

-713 FILDFVNKAE
+713 FVLDFVNKAE
-723 DIQEAFKPYYH
+723 DIQEAFKPYYQ

-746 LYDIQNQLHAYG
+746 LYDIENQLHAYG
-758 VYLKDELDRFNAIY
+758 VYLKDEIDRFNNIY
-772 FKPKDKKTSR
+772 FKSKDKKTSQ
-782 DRAILNHLIDAAVE
+782 DRAILNYLIDKAVE
-796 RFKKMEDK
+796 RFKKLEDQR
-804 WKQDF
+804 KQDF
-809 TSQGTKFIRLYSF
+809 SSQAAKFIRLYSF

-847 LPREKGSSI
+847 LPKGKGSTI

-867 TIKKTFEGSVSLTP
+867 TIKKTFDGSISLTP
-881 DYENVPVAPVKFA
+881 EDGNTPVTPVRFA
-894 GTTIKEEQKEYLST
+894 GTVVKEDQTEYLST

-932 KEDFAADEDLVQ
+932 KEDFAADKDLVQ
-944 KAKTNTIEDFK
+944 KAKTNTIDDFRFAYEK
-955 LAFEKVFINKVVD
+955 AFIDKVID
-968 RMDQNK
+968 RMGQNQS
-974 AFFTRVLD
+974 FFTRVLD
-982 DEQFRIALMEYMLVE
+982 DEQFRKALMEYMLVE
-997 TYQKLRSA
+997 TYEKLRKVA
-1005 V
+1005 E

>member
-1 MMRINGGSINMTK
+1 MAR
-14 TPKELTEMGFE
+14 TPEKFREIGFE
-25 EYIEEHLL
+25 EYVEEYLI
-33 KSGYVKGNP
+33 KSGYIKGNP

-48 FAIDTKLLFEFL
+48 FALDTKLLFEFL
-60 EDTQPEKME
+60 EDTQPKKME
-69 RLRDIYKDQYQ
+69 KLREIYKEQYQ

-101 HGIKDYGVYLDL
+101 HGIRDYGVYLDL

-119 SKLNEEMVK
+119 SKLNDDMIK
-128 LYEKNRISVTRQV
+128 LYNKNRISVTRQV
-141 RYSTKNDKSID
+141 HYSTKNDKSID
-152 MLICVNGLPVAVIEL
+152 MLICVNGLPVVVLEL
-167 KNPITGQTYEDAIM
+167 KNPFTGQTYEDAIL

-207 TEEIYM
+207 TNEVYM
-213 TTKIA
+213 TTRLA
-218 GEKTFFLPFN
+218 GNNTIFLPFN
-228 KGCEGGKGNP
+228 KGCNGGKGNP
-238 ENPNGYKTAYLWE
+238 DNPNGFKTAYLWE

-259 IDIIKRFVFV
+259 MDILKRFVFIDV
-269 ETQEKKDIDGNVYIS
+269 KEKKDIDGNIYTS
-284 ETVIFPRFHQLDVV
+284 ETVIFPRYHQLDAV
-298 RKLEADAREKGAG
+298 RKLEADVKEKGVG

-320 GSGKTYSISWLAHR
+320 GSGKTYTISWLAHR
-334 LANLHDSN
+334 LANLHDDN
-342 DNPVFDSVIVITDR
+342 DNPVFDSVVVITDR
-356 RVLDRQLQDSIYQL
+356 IVLDRQLQDSIYQL
-370 EHKHGVV
+370 EHRRGVV

-391 KSGTRIIVSTLQKFP
+391 RSGTKIIVSTIQKFP
-406 FIIEK
+406 FVIEK

-442 LSANSLEEAAK
+442 LSANTLEEAAK
-453 LDAELEGKEYDPE
+453 LDAELEEYDPE

-471 TIKKRG
+471 AIKKRG
-477 KQPNISFFA
+477 KRPNISFFA

-500 TKGED
+500 TIGPD
-505 GLPHP
+505 RLPHP

-522 GFILDVLRNYVT
+522 GFILDVLQNYVT

-549 AFDKAKATKAL
+549 LFDRAKATKAL

-614 EYIKKKGYKDMKTLV
+614 EYIKKKGYKDIKTLV
-629 AFTGTVKD
+629 AFSGTVKD
-637 DGLEYTESSMNKF
+637 GDVDYKESDMNGF

-661 DEYQVLLV
+661 DDYQVLLV
-669 AEKYQTGFDQPLLH
+669 ADKYQTGFDQPLLH

-705 TCPGKEDT
+705 KCPGKDDT

-723 DIQEAFKPYYH
+723 DIQEAFKPYYQ

-746 LYDIQNQLHAYG
+746 LYDIESHLHAYG
-758 VYLKDELDRFNAIY
+758 IYLKDELDRFNNIY
-772 FKPKDKKTSR
+772 FKPKDKKTSK
-782 DRAILNHLIDAAVE
+782 DGAILNHLIDLAVE
-796 RFKKMEDK
+796 RFKKLDEQQ
-804 WKQDF
+804 KQDF
-809 TSQGTKFIRLYSF
+809 SSQATKFIRLYSF

-827 PFEDV
+827 PFEDI
-832 ELHKLYVYLTYLLKK
+832 ELHKLYVYLTYLLRK
-847 LPREKGSSI
+847 LPKEKGSTI

-861 VALEYY
+861 IALEYY
-867 TIKKTFEGSVSLTP
+867 TIKKTFEGSISLTP
-881 DYENVPVAPVKFA
+881 DDENIPVTPVRFA
-894 GTTIKEEQKEYLST
+894 GTAVREEEKEYLST

-917 GTNFTKADQLSVEQI
+917 GTNFTKADQLSIEQI
-932 KEDFAADEDLVQ
+932 KEDFAADDDLVL
-944 KAKTNTIEDFK
+944 KAKTNTVEDFR
-955 LAFEKVFINKVVD
+955 LAFEKVFIDKVVD
-968 RMDQNK
+968 RMDQNR

-982 DEQFRIALMEYMLVE
+982 DEQFRNALMEYMLIE
-997 TYQKLRSA
+997 TYEKLRGNI
-1005 V
+1005 

>member
-1 MMRINGGSINMTK
+1 MAR
-14 TPKELTEMGFE
+14 TPEELRELGFE
-25 EYIEEHLL
+25 EYVEEHLI
-33 KSGYVKGNP
+33 KSGYIKGNP

-48 FAIDTKLLFEFL
+48 FALDTKLLFEFL
-60 EDTQPEKME
+60 EDTQPKKME
-69 RLRDIYKDQYQ
+69 RLREIYKDQYQ
-80 FKILSRLNRELNNR
+80 FKVLSRLNRELSNR

-113 AYFKPA
+113 AYFKPV
-119 SKLNEEMVK
+119 SKLNEETVK

-141 RYSTKNDKSID
+141 HYSTKNENSID
-152 MLICVNGLPVAVIEL
+152 MLICVNGLPVVVLEL
-167 KNPITGQTYEDAIM
+167 KNPFTGQTYEDAIM

-207 TEEIYM
+207 TQEVYM
-213 TTKIA
+213 TTRLA
-218 GEKTFFLPFN
+218 GNNTTFLPFN
-228 KGCEGGKGNP
+228 KGCNGGKGNP
-238 ENPNGYKTAYLWE
+238 DNPNGFKTAYLWE

-259 IDIIKRFVFV
+259 MDILKRFVFIDV
-269 ETQEKKDIDGNVYIS
+269 KEKKDIDGNTYTS
-284 ETVIFPRFHQLDVV
+284 ETVIFPRYHQLDAV
-298 RKLEADAREKGAG
+298 RKLEADVKGKGVG

-320 GSGKTYSISWLAHR
+320 GSGKTYTISWLAHR
-334 LANLHDSN
+334 LANLHDDN
-342 DNPVFDSVIVITDR
+342 DNPVFDSVVVITDR
-356 RVLDRQLQDSIYQL
+356 IVLDRQLQDSIYQL
-370 EHKHGVV
+370 EHRRGVV

-391 KSGTRIIVSTLQKFP
+391 RSGTKIIVSTIQKFP
-406 FIIEK
+406 FVIEK
-411 VGELEKR
+411 VGELGKR

-442 LSANSLEEAAK
+442 LSANTLEEAAK
-453 LDAELEGKEYDPE
+453 LDAELEEYDPE

-471 TIKKRG
+471 AIKKRG

-500 TKGED
+500 TIGPD

-522 GFILDVLRNYVT
+522 GFILDVLQNYVT

-549 AFDKAKATKAL
+549 LFDRAKATKAL

-565 LHPHNIAQKTEIMV
+565 LHPHNIAQKTEIIV
-579 EHFRNVTRH
+579 EHFRNVTKH

-614 EYIKKKGYKDMKTLV
+614 EYIKKKGYKDIKTLV
-629 AFTGTVKD
+629 AFSGTVKD
-637 DGLEYTESSMNKF
+637 GGVDYKESDMNGF

-669 AEKYQTGFDQPLLH
+669 ADKYQTGFDQPLLH

-705 TCPGKEDT
+705 KCAGKDDT

-723 DIQEAFKPYYH
+723 DIQEAFKPYYQ

-746 LYDIQNQLHAYG
+746 LYDIETQLHAYG
-758 VYLKDELDRFNAIY
+758 VYLKEELDKFTYIY
-772 FKPKDKKTSR
+772 FKPKDKKTSK
-782 DRAILNHLIDAAVE
+782 DRAVLNHLIDIAVE
-796 RFKKMEDK
+796 RFKKLEEQR
-804 WKQDF
+804 KQDF
-809 TSQGTKFIRLYSF
+809 SSQATKYIRLYSF

-847 LPREKGSSI
+847 LPKEKGSTV

-861 VALEYY
+861 IALEYY
-867 TIKKTFEGSVSLTP
+867 TTKKTFEGSISLTP
-881 DYENVPVAPVKFA
+881 DDENVPVTPVKFA
-894 GTTIKEEQKEYLST
+894 GTGVKEEQEEYLSS

-917 GTNFTKADQLSVEQI
+917 GTDFTKADQLSVEQI

-944 KAKTNTIEDFK
+944 KAKTNTIDDFR
-955 LAFEKVFINKVVD
+955 LAFEKVFINKVID
-968 RMDQNK
+968 RMDQNQ

-982 DEQFRIALMEYMLVE
+982 DEQFRNALMEYMLVE
-997 TYQKLRSA
+997 TYEKLNSM
-1005 V
+1005 VK

>member
-1 MMRINGGSINMTK
+1 MAK
-14 TPKELTEMGFE
+14 TPEELLEKGFE

-33 KSGYVKGNP
+33 RNGYVEGSP

-48 FAIDTKLLFEFL
+48 YALDTKLLFEFL
-60 EDTQPEKME
+60 EDTQPKKMDK
-69 RLRDIYKDQYQ
+69 LRQIHKDQYK
-80 FKILSRLNRELNNR
+80 FKILKRLNTELNNR

-119 SKLNEEMVK
+119 SKLNDEMVK
-128 LYEKNRISVTRQV
+128 LYNKNRISVTRQV
-141 RYSTKNDKSID
+141 HYSIKNENSID
-152 MLICVNGLPVAVIEL
+152 MLICVNGLPVVVLEL
-167 KNPITGQTYEDAIM
+167 KNAFTGQTYEDAII

-207 TEEIYM
+207 TSEAYM
-213 TTKIA
+213 TTRLS
-218 GEKTFFLPFN
+218 GDKTSFLPFN
-228 KGCEGGKGNP
+228 KGCDGGKGNP
-238 ENPNGYKTAYLWE
+238 DNPDGLKTAYLWE

-259 IDIIKRFVFV
+259 MDILKRFVFIQT
-269 ETQEKKDIDGNVYIS
+269 EEKKDIDGNTYTS
-284 ETVIFPRFHQLDVV
+284 ETVIFPRYHQLDAV
-298 RKLEADAREKGAG
+298 RKLEADAKEKGVG
-311 TNYLIQHSA
+311 TNYLVQHSA
-320 GSGKTYSISWLAHR
+320 GSGKTNSISWLAHR
-334 LANLHDSN
+334 LANLHDDK

-377 EKIDKDSNQLAEAL
+377 QKIDKDSNQLADAL
-391 KSGTRIIVSTLQKFP
+391 KSGTRIIISTLQKFP

-411 VGELEKR
+411 VGELESR

-442 LSANSLEEAAK
+442 LSVSTLEEAAK
-453 LDAELEGKEYDPE
+453 LDEELEGKEYDPE

-500 TKGED
+500 TTGPD

-522 GFILDVLRNYVT
+522 GFILDVLQNYVT
-534 YETYFKLAKKIEDDP
+534 YETYFKLAKKIEEDP
-549 AFDKAKATKAL
+549 TFDRAKATKAL

-579 EHFRNVTRH
+579 EHFRSVTRH

-599 TSSRLHAVRYKLAFD
+599 TSSRLHAVRYKHAFD
-614 EYIKKKGYKDMKTLV
+614 EYIKKKGYRDMKTLV
-629 AFTGTVKD
+629 AFSGTVKD
-637 DGLEYTESSMNKF
+637 GGVDYKESDMNGF

-705 TCPGKEDT
+705 TCAGKDDT

-723 DIQEAFKPYYH
+723 DIQEAFKPYYQ

-746 LYDIQNQLHAYG
+746 LYDIETMLNAYG
-758 VYLKDELDRFNAIY
+758 VYLKEELDKFAYIY
-772 FKPKDKKTSR
+772 FKPKDKKTSK
-782 DRAILNHLIDAAVE
+782 DRAMLNHFIDTAVE
-796 RFKKMEDK
+796 RFKKLDEQR
-804 WKQDF
+804 KQDF
-809 TSQGTKFIRLYSF
+809 SSQAMKYVRLYSF

-827 PFEDV
+827 PFEDI

-847 LPREKGSSI
+847 LPKEKGSTV

-861 VALEYY
+861 IALEYY
-867 TIKKTFEGSVSLTP
+867 TTKKTFEGSISLTP
-881 DYENVPVAPVKFA
+881 DDENVPVTPVKFA
-894 GTTIKEEQKEYLST
+894 GTGVKEEQEEYLSS

-917 GTNFTKADQLSVEQI
+917 GTDFTKADQLSVEQI

-944 KAKTNTIEDFK
+944 KAKTNTIDDFR
-955 LAFEKVFINKVVD
+955 LAFEKVFINKVID
-968 RMDQNK
+968 RMDQNQ

-982 DEQFRIALMEYMLVE
+982 DEQFKNALMEYMLVE
-997 TYQKLRSA
+997 TYEKLNSRA
-1005 V
+1005 

>member
-1 MMRINGGSINMTK
+1 MAK
-14 TPKELTEMGFE
+14 TPEELLEKGFE

-33 KSGYVKGNP
+33 KNGYVKGSP

-48 FAIDTKLLFEFL
+48 YALDTKILFEFL
-60 EDTQPEKME
+60 EDTQPKKMDK
-69 RLRDIYKDQYQ
+69 LRQIHKDQYK
-80 FKILSRLNRELNNR
+80 FKILKRLNTELNNR

-113 AYFKPA
+113 AYFQPA
-119 SKLNEEMVK
+119 SKLNERTVK

-723 DIQEAFKPYYH
+723 DIQEAFKPYYQ

>member
-1 MMRINGGSINMTK
+1 MPK
-14 TPKELTEMGFE
+14 TPEELREIGFE
-25 EYIEEHLL
+25 EYVEDRLI
-33 KSGYVKGNP
+33 KSGYIKGNP

-48 FAIDTKLLFEFL
+48 FAIDTKLLFEFF
-60 EDTQPEKME
+60 EDTQPKKME
-69 RLRDIYKDQYQ
+69 RLKEIYKDQYE
-80 FKILSRLNRELNNR
+80 FKVLSRLNRELNNR

-101 HGIKDYGVYLDL
+101 HGIRDYGVYLDL
-113 AYFKPA
+113 AYFKPV
-119 SKLNEEMVK
+119 SKLNTETLE

-141 RYSTKNDKSID
+141 HYSTKNENSID
-152 MLICVNGLPVAVIEL
+152 MLICVNGLPVSVLEL
-167 KNPITGQTYEDAIM
+167 KNPLTGQTYEDAIK
-181 QYKKDRSPNELL
+181 QYKKDRSPSEIL

-207 TEEIYM
+207 TQEVHM
-213 TTKIA
+213 TTRLL
-218 GEKTFFLPFN
+218 GDKTSFLPFN
-228 KGCEGGKGNP
+228 KGCNGGKGNP
-238 ENPNGYKTAYLWE
+238 DNPDGYKTAYLWE

-259 IDIIKRFVFV
+259 MDIIKRFVFI
-269 ETQEKKDIDGNVYIS
+269 EKQEKKDINGKTYTL
-284 ETVIFPRFHQLDVV
+284 ETVIFPRYHQLDVV
-298 RKLEADAREKGAG
+298 RKVEADVRKKGVG
-311 TNYLIQHSA
+311 INYLIQHSA
-320 GSGKTYSISWLAHR
+320 GSGKTNSISWLAHR
-334 LANLHDSN
+334 LANLHDDD

-356 RVLDRQLQDSIYQL
+356 LVLDRQLQDRIYQL

-377 EKIDKDSNQLAEAL
+377 EKIDKDSNQLADAL

-442 LSANSLEEAAK
+442 LSVSSLEEAAK
-453 LDAELEGKEYDPE
+453 LDAEMEGKEYDPE

-471 TIKKRG
+471 AIKKRG

-500 TKGED
+500 TIGED

-522 GFILDVLRNYVT
+522 EFILDVLQNYVT

-549 AFDKAKATKAL
+549 LFDKAKATKAL

-629 AFTGTVKD
+629 AFTGVVKD
-637 DGLEYTESSMNKF
+637 DGVEYTESGMNKF
-650 KESELPERFAT
+650 KETELPERFAT

-669 AEKYQTGFDQPLLH
+669 AEKYQTGFNQPLLH

-705 TCPGKEDT
+705 KCEGKNDT

-723 DIQEAFKPYYH
+723 DIQEAFKPYYQ

-758 VYLKDELDRFNAIY
+758 VYVKDELDRFNSVY
-772 FKPKDKKTSR
+772 FKPKDKKTFK
-782 DRAILNHLIDAAVE
+782 DRAILNHFIDIAVE
-796 RFKKMEDK
+796 RFKKLEEQQ
-804 WKQDF
+804 KQDF
-809 TSQGTKFIRLYSF
+809 NSQAVKFVRLYSF

-827 PFEDV
+827 PFEDI

-847 LPREKGSSI
+847 LPKEKGSTI

-861 VALEYY
+861 IALEYY
-867 TIKKTFEGSVSLTP
+867 TTKKTFEGSISLTP
-881 DYENVPVAPVKFA
+881 DDGNVPITPVMFA
-894 GTTIKEEQKEYLST
+894 GTGAKEDKKEYLSS
-908 IIERLNKRF
+908 IIDRLNERF

-944 KAKTNTIEDFK
+944 KAKTNTIDDFRF
-955 LAFEKVFINKVVD
+955 AFEKVFIDKVID

-982 DEQFRIALMEYMLVE
+982 DEQFRNALMEYMLVE
-997 TYQKLRSA
+997 TYEKLNSVA
-1005 V
+1005 

>member
-1 MMRINGGSINMTK
+1 MAK
-14 TPKELTEMGFE
+14 TPVELTEKGFE
-25 EYIEEHLL
+25 EYVEEHLL

-42 DDYNKE
+42 NNYNKE
-48 FAIDTKLLFEFL
+48 FALDTKILFDFL
-60 EDTQPEKME
+60 EDTQPKKME
-69 RLRDIYKDQYQ
+69 RLKEIYKDQYQ
-80 FKILSRLNRELNNR
+80 FKVLNRLNRELNNR

-113 AYFKPA
+113 AYFQPA
-119 SKLNEEMVK
+119 SKLNEKTVK

-141 RYSTKNDKSID
+141 RYSTKNENSID
-152 MLICVNGLPVAVIEL
+152 MLICINGLPVIVLEL
-167 KNPITGQTYEDAIM
+167 KNPFTGQTYEDAII
-181 QYKKDRSPNELL
+181 QFKKDRSPNELL

-207 TEEIYM
+207 TGEVYM
-213 TTKIA
+213 ATRLS
-218 GEKTFFLPFN
+218 GDKTFFLPFN
-228 KGCEGGKGNP
+228 KGCDGGKGNP
-238 ENPNGYKTAYLWE
+238 DNPDGLKTAYLWE
-251 EILQKDSL
+251 EILRKDSL
-259 IDIIKRFVFV
+259 MDILKKFVFI
-269 ETQEKKDIDGNVYIS
+269 ETGEKKDIDGNIVTS
-284 ETVIFPRFHQLDVV
+284 ETIIFPRYHQLDAV
-298 RKLEADAREKGAG
+298 RKMEADAKEKRVG
-311 TNYLIQHSA
+311 TNYLVQHSA

-334 LANLHDSN
+334 LANLHDDE

-377 EKIDKDSNQLAEAL
+377 EKIDKDSNQLADAIQG
-391 KSGTRIIVSTLQKFP
+391 GTRIIISTLQKFP

-411 VGELEKR
+411 VGELENH

-442 LSANSLEEAAK
+442 LSVSSLEEAAK
-453 LDAELEGKEYDPE
+453 LDEELEGKEYDPD

-471 TIKKRG
+471 VIKKRG

-500 TKGED
+500 TIGED

-522 GFILDVLRNYVT
+522 GFILDVLQNYVT

-549 AFDKAKATKAL
+549 TFDRAKATKAL

-579 EHFRNVTRH
+579 EHFRSVTRH

-599 TSSRLHAVRYKLAFD
+599 TSSRLHAVRYKHAFD
-614 EYIKKKGYKDMKTLV
+614 EYIKKKGYRDMKTLV
-629 AFTGTVKD
+629 AFSGTVKD
-637 DGLEYTESSMNKF
+637 GGVDYKESDMNGF

-705 TCPGKEDT
+705 KCAGKDDT

-723 DIQEAFKPYYH
+723 DIQEAFKPYYQ

-746 LYDIQNQLHAYG
+746 LYDIETQLHAYG
-758 VYLKDELDRFNAIY
+758 VYLKEELDKFTYIY
-772 FKPKDKKTSR
+772 FKPKDKKTSK
-782 DRAILNHLIDAAVE
+782 DRAVLNHLIDIAVE
-796 RFKKMEDK
+796 RFKKLEEQR
-804 WKQDF
+804 KQDF
-809 TSQGTKFIRLYSF
+809 SSQATKYIRLYSF

-847 LPREKGSSI
+847 LPKEKGSTV

-861 VALEYY
+861 IALEYY
-867 TIKKTFEGSVSLTP
+867 TTKKTFEGSISLTP
-881 DYENVPVAPVKFA
+881 DDENVPVTPVKFA
-894 GTTIKEEQKEYLST
+894 GTGVKEEQEEYLSS

-944 KAKTNTIEDFK
+944 KAKTNTIDDFR
-955 LAFEKVFINKVVD
+955 LAFEKVFINKVID
-968 RMDQNK
+968 RMDQNQ

-982 DEQFRIALMEYMLVE
+982 DEQFKNALMEYMLVE
-997 TYQKLRSA
+997 TYEKLNSMA
-1005 V
+1005 K

>member
-1 MMRINGGSINMTK
+1 MTK
-14 TPKELTEMGFE
+14 TPVELTEKGFE
-25 EYIEEHLL
+25 EYVEEYLL
-33 KSGYVKGNP
+33 DSGYIKGNP

-48 FAIDTKLLFEFL
+48 FAIDTKLLFDFL
-60 EDTQPEKME
+60 EDTQPRKME
-69 RLRDIYKDQYQ
+69 RLKEIYKDQYQ
-80 FKILSRLNRELNNR
+80 FKVLSRLNRELNNR

-113 AYFKPA
+113 AYFKPV
-119 SKLNEEMVK
+119 SKLNDEIVR

-141 RYSTKNDKSID
+141 HYSTKDEKSID
-152 MLICVNGLPVAVIEL
+152 MLICINGLPVVVLEL
-167 KNPITGQTYEDAIM
+167 KNPFTGQTYEDAIM

-207 TEEIYM
+207 TQEVYM
-213 TTKIA
+213 TTKLE
-218 GEKTFFLPFN
+218 GNKTFFLPFN
-228 KGCEGGKGNP
+228 KGCNGGKGNP
-238 ENPNGYKTAYLWE
+238 DNPNGFKTAYLWE

-259 IDIIKRFVFV
+259 MDILKRFVFI
-269 ETQEKKDIDGNVYIS
+269 ETKEKKDIDGNIYIS
-284 ETVIFPRFHQLDVV
+284 ENVIFPRYHQLDVV
-298 RKLEADAREKGAG
+298 RKLEADVKEKGVG
-311 TNYLIQHSA
+311 TNYLVQHSA

-334 LANLHDSN
+334 LANLHDNN
-342 DNPVFDSVIVITDR
+342 DNPIFDSVIVITDR
-356 RVLDRQLQDSIYQL
+356 RVLDKQLQDSIYQL
-370 EHKHGVV
+370 EHKYGVV
-377 EKIDKDSNQLAEAL
+377 EKIDKDSNQLADAL
-391 KSGTRIIVSTLQKFP
+391 KSGARIIISTLQKFP

-418 KYAVIIDEAHS
+418 RYAVIIDEAHS

-453 LDAELEGKEYDPE
+453 LDAELEDKEYDPE

-500 TKGED
+500 TIGDD

-522 GFILDVLRNYVT
+522 GFILDVLQNYVT
-534 YETYFKLAKKIEDDP
+534 YETYFKLAKKIEEDP

-579 EHFRNVTRH
+579 EHFRNVTRY

-599 TSSRLHAVRYKLAFD
+599 TSSRLHAVRYKHAFD
-614 EYIKKKGYKDMKTLV
+614 EYIKKKGYNDIKTLV
-629 AFTGTVKD
+629 AFSGTVRD
-637 DGLEYTESSMNKF
+637 DGVDYKESDMNGF
-650 KESELPERFAT
+650 KESELPDRFAT
-661 DEYQVLLV
+661 DEYQILLV

-683 TMYVDKKLSGVKA
+683 TMYVDKKLSGIKA

-705 TCPGKEDT
+705 TCPGKDDT
-713 FILDFVNKAE
+713 FILDFVNKVE
-723 DIQEAFKPYYH
+723 DIKEAFKPYYQ

-746 LYDIQNQLHAYG
+746 LYDIQTTLHKYG
-758 VYLKDELDRFNAIY
+758 LYANEDVDRFNDIY
-772 FKPKDKKTSR
+772 FKLKYKKSYNDKVT
-782 DRAILNHLIDAAVE
+782 LNHLIDKAVNK
-796 RFKKMEDK
+796 FKQLDDQQ
-804 WKQDF
+804 KQDF
-809 TSQGTKFIRLYSF
+809 SSQAGKYIRLYSF

-827 PFEDV
+827 PFQDV

-847 LPREKGSSI
+847 LPRNKGAMVDLS
-856 HLADE
+856 DE
-861 VALEYY
+861 IALEYY
-867 TIKKTFEGSVSLTP
+867 TIKKTFEGSASLTP
-881 DYENVPVAPVKFA
+881 EYENVPVTPTRFA
-894 GTTIKEEQKEYLST
+894 GEAVREEQKEYLST

-917 GTNFTKADQLSVEQI
+917 GTNFTKADQLSIEQI
-932 KEDFAADEDLVQ
+932 KEDFANDKDLVQ
-944 KAKTNTIEDFK
+944 KAKTNTIEDFRY
-955 LAFEKVFINKVVD
+955 AFEKEFIDKVID
-968 RMDQNK
+968 RMDQNQ
-974 AFFTRVLD
+974 AFFTRILD
-982 DEQFRIALMEYMLVE
+982 DEQFKDALMEYMLVE
-997 TYQKLRSA
+997 TYQKLKEIEINL
-1005 V
+1005 

>member
-1 MMRINGGSINMTK
+1 MT
-14 TPKELTEMGFE
+14 
-25 EYIEEHLL
+25 Y
-33 KSGYVKGNP
+33 
-42 DDYNKE
+42 
-48 FAIDTKLLFEFL
+48 
-60 EDTQPEKME
+60 
-69 RLRDIYKDQYQ
+69 
-80 FKILSRLNRELNNR
+80 
-94 GMIDVLR
+94 
-101 HGIKDYGVYLDL
+101 
-113 AYFKPA
+113 
-119 SKLNEEMVK
+119 
-128 LYEKNRISVTRQV
+128 
-141 RYSTKNDKSID
+141 
-152 MLICVNGLPVAVIEL
+152 
-167 KNPITGQTYEDAIM
+167 
-181 QYKKDRSPNELL
+181 
-193 FQFKKRAIVFFAVD
+193 
-207 TEEIYM
+207 
-213 TTKIA
+213 
-218 GEKTFFLPFN
+218 
-228 KGCEGGKGNP
+228 
-238 ENPNGYKTAYLWE
+238 
-251 EILQKDSL
+251 
-259 IDIIKRFVFV
+259 RF
-269 ETQEKKDIDGNVYIS
+269 
-284 ETVIFPRFHQLDVV
+284 
-298 RKLEADAREKGAG
+298 
-311 TNYLIQHSA
+311 
-320 GSGKTYSISWLAHR
+320 
-334 LANLHDSN
+334 
-342 DNPVFDSVIVITDR
+342 TDR

-377 EKIDKDSNQLAEAL
+377 QKIDKDSNQLADAL
-391 KSGTRIIVSTLQKFP
+391 KSGTRIIISTLQKFP

-411 VGELEKR
+411 VGELQSR

-442 LSANSLEEAAK
+442 LSVSTLEEAAK
-453 LDAELEGKEYDPE
+453 LDEELEGKEYDPE

-500 TKGED
+500 TMGED

-522 GFILDVLRNYVT
+522 GFILDVLQNYVT

-549 AFDKAKATKAL
+549 TFDRAKATKAL

-579 EHFRNVTRH
+579 EHFRSVTRH

-599 TSSRLHAVRYKLAFD
+599 TSSRLHAVRYKHAFD

-629 AFTGTVKD
+629 AFSGTVKD
-637 DGLEYTESSMNKF
+637 GDVDYKESDMNGF

-705 TCPGKEDT
+705 TCSGKDDT

-723 DIQEAFKPYYH
+723 DIQEAFKPYYQ

-746 LYDIQNQLHAYG
+746 LYDIETMLNAYG
-758 VYLKDELDRFNAIY
+758 VYLKEELDKFAYIY
-772 FKPKDKKTSR
+772 FKPKDKKTSK
-782 DRAILNHLIDAAVE
+782 DRAMLNHFIDVAVE
-796 RFKKMEDK
+796 RFKKLDEQR
-804 WKQDF
+804 KQDF
-809 TSQGTKFIRLYSF
+809 SSQAMKYVRLYSF

-847 LPREKGSSI
+847 LPKEKGSTV

-861 VALEYY
+861 IALEYY
-867 TIKKTFEGSVSLTP
+867 TTKKTFEGSISLTP
-881 DYENVPVAPVKFA
+881 EDENVPVTPVKFA
-894 GTTIKEEQKEYLST
+894 GTGVKEEQEEYLSS

-917 GTNFTKADQLSVEQI
+917 GTDFTKADQLSVEQI

-944 KAKTNTIEDFK
+944 KAKTNTIDDFR
-955 LAFEKVFINKVVD
+955 LAFEKVFINKVID
-968 RMDQNK
+968 RMDQNQ

-982 DEQFRIALMEYMLVE
+982 DEQFKNALMEYMLVE
-997 TYQKLRSA
+997 TYAKLKNVAS
-1005 V
+1005 

>member
-1 MMRINGGSINMTK
+1 MTK
-14 TPKELTEMGFE
+14 TPVELTERGFE
-25 EYIEEHLL
+25 EYVEEYLL
-33 KSGYVKGNP
+33 DSGYIKGNP

-48 FAIDTKLLFEFL
+48 FALDTKLLFDFL
-60 EDTQPEKME
+60 EDTQPKKME
-69 RLRDIYKDQYQ
+69 RLREIYKDQYQ
-80 FKILSRLNRELNNR
+80 FKVLSRLNRELNNR

-113 AYFKPA
+113 AYFKPV
-119 SKLNEEMVK
+119 SKLNDEIVR

-141 RYSTKNDKSID
+141 HYSTKDEKSID
-152 MLICVNGLPVAVIEL
+152 MLICINGLPVVVLEL
-167 KNPITGQTYEDAIM
+167 KNPFTGQTYEDAIM

-207 TEEIYM
+207 TQEVYM
-213 TTKIA
+213 TTKLE
-218 GEKTFFLPFN
+218 GNKTFFLPFN
-228 KGCEGGKGNP
+228 KGCNGGKGNP
-238 ENPNGYKTAYLWE
+238 DNPNGFKTAYLWE

-259 IDIIKRFVFV
+259 MDILKRFVFI
-269 ETQEKKDIDGNVYIS
+269 ETKEKKDTDGNIYIS
-284 ETVIFPRFHQLDVV
+284 ENVIFPRYHQLDVV
-298 RKLEADAREKGAG
+298 RKLEADVREKGVG
-311 TNYLIQHSA
+311 TNYLVQHSA

-334 LANLHDSN
+334 LANLHDNN
-342 DNPVFDSVIVITDR
+342 DNPIFDSVIVITDR
-356 RVLDRQLQDSIYQL
+356 RVLDKQLQDSIYQL
-370 EHKHGVV
+370 EHKYGVV
-377 EKIDKDSNQLAEAL
+377 EKIDKDSNQLADAL
-391 KSGTRIIVSTLQKFP
+391 KSGARIIISTLQKFP

-418 KYAVIIDEAHS
+418 RYAVIIDEAHS

-453 LDAELEGKEYDPE
+453 LDAELEDKEYDPE

-500 TKGED
+500 TIGDD

-522 GFILDVLRNYVT
+522 GFILDVLQNYVT
-534 YETYFKLAKKIEDDP
+534 YETYFKLAKKIEEDP

-599 TSSRLHAVRYKLAFD
+599 TSSRLHAVRYKHAFD
-614 EYIKKKGYKDMKTLV
+614 EYIKKKGYNDIKTLV
-629 AFTGTVKD
+629 AFSGTVRD
-637 DGLEYTESSMNKF
+637 DGVDYKESDMNGF

-661 DEYQVLLV
+661 DQYQILLV

-705 TCPGKEDT
+705 TCTGKEDT
-713 FILDFVNKAE
+713 FVLDFVNKAE
-723 DIQEAFKPYYH
+723 DIQEAFKPYYQ

-746 LYDIQNQLHAYG
+746 LYDIENQLHAFG
-758 VYLKDELDRFNAIY
+758 VYLKDEIDRFNNIY
-772 FKPKDKKTSR
+772 FKSKDKKTSQ
-782 DRAILNHLIDAAVE
+782 DRAILNYLIDKAVE
-796 RFKKMEDK
+796 RFKKLEDQR
-804 WKQDF
+804 KQDF
-809 TSQGTKFIRLYSF
+809 SSQAAKFIRLYSF

-847 LPREKGSSI
+847 LPKGKGSTI

-867 TIKKTFEGSVSLTP
+867 TIKKTFDGSISLTP
-881 DYENVPVAPVKFA
+881 EDGNTPVTPVRFA
-894 GTTIKEEQKEYLST
+894 GTVVKEDQTEYLST

-932 KEDFAADEDLVQ
+932 KEDFAADKDLVQ
-944 KAKTNTIEDFK
+944 KAKTNTIDDFRFAYEK
-955 LAFEKVFINKVVD
+955 AFIDKVID
-968 RMDQNK
+968 RMGQNQS
-974 AFFTRVLD
+974 FFTRVLD
-982 DEQFRIALMEYMLVE
+982 DEQFRKALMEYMLVE
-997 TYQKLRSA
+997 TYEKLRKVA
-1005 V
+1005 E

>member
-1 MMRINGGSINMTK
+1 MSK
-14 TPKELTEMGFE
+14 TPEELLEKGFE

-33 KSGYVKGNP
+33 RNGYVKGSS

-48 FAIDTKLLFEFL
+48 YALDTKILFEFL
-60 EDTQPEKME
+60 EDTQPKKMDK
-69 RLRDIYKDQYQ
+69 LRQIHKDQYK
-80 FKILSRLNRELNNR
+80 FKILKRLNTELNNR

-113 AYFKPA
+113 AYFQPA
-119 SKLNEEMVK
+119 SKLNDEIVK

-141 RYSTKNDKSID
+141 HYSTKNENSID
-152 MLICVNGLPVAVIEL
+152 MLICVNGLPVVVLEL
-167 KNPITGQTYEDAIM
+167 KNPFTGQTYEDAIM

-207 TEEIYM
+207 TQEAYM
-213 TTKIA
+213 TTRLS
-218 GEKTFFLPFN
+218 GDKTSFLPFN
-228 KGCEGGKGNP
+228 KGCDGGKGNP
-238 ENPNGYKTAYLWE
+238 DNPDGLKTAYLWE

-259 IDIIKRFVFV
+259 MDILKKFVFIQT
-269 ETQEKKDIDGNVYIS
+269 EEKKDIDGNIYTS
-284 ETVIFPRFHQLDVV
+284 ETVIFPRYHQLDAV
-298 RKLEADAREKGAG
+298 RKLEADAKKKGVG
-311 TNYLIQHSA
+311 TNYLVQHSA
-320 GSGKTYSISWLAHR
+320 GSGKTNSISWLAHR
-334 LANLHDSN
+334 LANLHDDN
-342 DNPVFDSVIVITDR
+342 DNPVFDSVVVITDR

-377 EKIDKDSNQLAEAL
+377 QKIDKDSNQLADAL
-391 KSGTRIIVSTLQKFP
+391 KSGTRIIISTLQKFP

-411 VGELEKR
+411 VGELENR

-442 LSANSLEEAAK
+442 LSANSLEEAVK
-453 LDAELEGKEYDPE
+453 LDEELEGKEYDPE

-500 TKGED
+500 TMGED

-522 GFILDVLRNYVT
+522 GFILDVLQNYVT

-549 AFDKAKATKAL
+549 TFDRAKATKAL

-579 EHFRNVTRH
+579 EHFRSVTRH

-599 TSSRLHAVRYKLAFD
+599 TSSRLHAVRYKHAFD
-614 EYIKKKGYKDMKTLV
+614 EYIKKKGYRDMKTLV
-629 AFTGTVKD
+629 AFSGTVKD
-637 DGLEYTESSMNKF
+637 GGVDYKESDMNGF

-705 TCPGKEDT
+705 KCAGKDDT

-723 DIQEAFKPYYH
+723 DIQEAFKPYYQ

-746 LYDIQNQLHAYG
+746 LYDIETQLHAYG
-758 VYLKDELDRFNAIY
+758 VYLKEELDKFAYIY
-772 FKPKDKKTSR
+772 FKPKDKKTSK
-782 DRAILNHLIDAAVE
+782 DRAVLNHLIDIAVE
-796 RFKKMEDK
+796 RFKKLEEQR
-804 WKQDF
+804 KQDF
-809 TSQGTKFIRLYSF
+809 SSQATKYIRLYSF

-847 LPREKGSSI
+847 LPKEKGSTV

-861 VALEYY
+861 IALEYY
-867 TIKKTFEGSVSLTP
+867 TTKKTFEGSISLTP
-881 DYENVPVAPVKFA
+881 DDENVPVTPVKFA
-894 GTTIKEEQKEYLST
+894 GTGVKEEQEEYLSS

-917 GTNFTKADQLSVEQI
+917 GTDFTKADQLSVEQI

-944 KAKTNTIEDFK
+944 KAKTNTIDDFR
-955 LAFEKVFINKVVD
+955 LAFEKVFINKVID
-968 RMDQNK
+968 RMDQNQ

-982 DEQFRIALMEYMLVE
+982 DEQFKNALMEYMLIE
-997 TYQKLRSA
+997 TYEKLNSM
-1005 V
+1005 VK

>member
-1 MMRINGGSINMTK
+1 MSK
-14 TPKELTEMGFE
+14 TPEELLEKGFE

-33 KSGYVKGNP
+33 RNGYVKGSP

-48 FAIDTKLLFEFL
+48 YALDTKLLFEFL
-60 EDTQPEKME
+60 ENTQPKKMDK
-69 RLRDIYKDQYQ
+69 LRQIHKDQYE
-80 FKILSRLNRELNNR
+80 FKILKRLNTELNNR

-119 SKLNEEMVK
+119 SKLNNEMVK

-141 RYSTKNDKSID
+141 HYSTKNENSID
-152 MLICVNGLPVAVIEL
+152 MLICVNGLPVVVLEL
-167 KNPITGQTYEDAIM
+167 KNAFTGQTYEDAII

-207 TEEIYM
+207 TSEAYM
-213 TTKIA
+213 TTRLS
-218 GEKTFFLPFN
+218 GDKTSFLPFN
-228 KGCEGGKGNP
+228 KGCDGGKGNP
-238 ENPNGYKTAYLWE
+238 DNPDGLKTAYLWE

-259 IDIIKRFVFV
+259 MDILKKFVFIQT
-269 ETQEKKDIDGNVYIS
+269 EEKKDMDGNTYTS
-284 ETVIFPRFHQLDVV
+284 ETVIFPRYHQLDAV
-298 RKLEADAREKGAG
+298 RKLEADAREKGVG
-311 TNYLIQHSA
+311 TNYLVQHSA
-320 GSGKTYSISWLAHR
+320 GSGKTNSISWLAHR
-334 LANLHDSN
+334 LANLHD
-342 DNPVFDSVIVITDR
+342 DEDMPVFDSVIVITDR

-377 EKIDKDSNQLAEAL
+377 QKIDKDSNQLADAL
-391 KSGTRIIVSTLQKFP
+391 KSGTRIIISTLQKFP

-411 VGELEKR
+411 VGELQSR

-442 LSANSLEEAAK
+442 LSVSTLEEAAK
-453 LDAELEGKEYDPE
+453 LDEELEGKEYDPE

-500 TKGED
+500 TMGED

-522 GFILDVLRNYVT
+522 GFILDVMQNYVT

-549 AFDKAKATKAL
+549 TFDRAKATKAL

-579 EHFRNVTRH
+579 EHFRSVTRH

-599 TSSRLHAVRYKLAFD
+599 TSSRLHAVRYKHAFD

-629 AFTGTVKD
+629 AFSGTVKD
-637 DGLEYTESSMNKF
+637 GDVDYKESDMNGF

-705 TCPGKEDT
+705 TCTGKADT
-713 FILDFVNKAE
+713 FVLDFVNKAE
-723 DIQEAFKPYYH
+723 DIQEAFKPYYQ

-746 LYDIQNQLHAYG
+746 LYDIETMLNSYG
-758 VYLKDELDRFNAIY
+758 VYLKEELDKFAYIY
-772 FKPKDKKTSR
+772 FKPKDKKTSK
-782 DRAILNHLIDAAVE
+782 DRVIINHLIDMAVE
-796 RFKKMEDK
+796 RFKKLDEQR
-804 WKQDF
+804 KQDF
-809 TSQGTKFIRLYSF
+809 SSQATKYIRLYSF

-847 LPREKGSSI
+847 LPKKKGSNV

-861 VALEYY
+861 IALEYY
-867 TIKKTFEGSVSLTP
+867 TTKKTFEGSISLSS
-881 DYENVPVAPVKFA
+881 DDENVPVTPVKFA
-894 GTTIKEEQKEYLST
+894 GTGVKEEQEEYLSS

-917 GTNFTKADQLSVEQI
+917 GTDFTKADQLSVEQI
-932 KEDFAADEDLVQ
+932 KEDFASDEDLVQ
-944 KAKTNTIEDFK
+944 KAKTNTIDDFR
-955 LAFEKVFINKVVD
+955 LAFEKVFINKVID
-968 RMDQNK
+968 RMDQNQ

-982 DEQFRIALMEYMLVE
+982 DEQFKNALMEYMLVE
-997 TYQKLRSA
+997 TYAKLKNVAS
-1005 V
+1005 

>member
-1 MMRINGGSINMTK
+1 MTK
-14 TPKELTEMGFE
+14 TPVELTEKGFE
-25 EYIEEHLL
+25 EYVEEYLL
-33 KSGYVKGNP
+33 DSGYIKGNP

-48 FAIDTKLLFEFL
+48 FALDTKLLFDFL
-60 EDTQPEKME
+60 EDTQPKKME
-69 RLRDIYKDQYQ
+69 RLKEIYKDQYQ
-80 FKILSRLNRELNNR
+80 FKVLSRLNRELNNR

-113 AYFKPA
+113 AYFKPV
-119 SKLNEEMVK
+119 SKLNDEIVR

-141 RYSTKNDKSID
+141 HYSTKDEKSID
-152 MLICVNGLPVAVIEL
+152 MLICINGLPVVVLEL
-167 KNPITGQTYEDAIM
+167 KNPFTGQTYEDAIM

-207 TEEIYM
+207 TQEVYM
-213 TTKIA
+213 TTKLE
-218 GEKTFFLPFN
+218 GNKTFFLPFN
-228 KGCEGGKGNP
+228 KGCNGGKGNP
-238 ENPNGYKTAYLWE
+238 DNPNGFKTAYFWE

-259 IDIIKRFVFV
+259 MDILKRFVFI
-269 ETQEKKDIDGNVYIS
+269 ETKEKKDIDGNIYIS
-284 ETVIFPRFHQLDVV
+284 ENVIFPRYHQLDVV
-298 RKLEADAREKGAG
+298 RKLEADVKEKGVG
-311 TNYLIQHSA
+311 TNYLVQHSA

-334 LANLHDSN
+334 LANLHDNN
-342 DNPVFDSVIVITDR
+342 DNPIFDSVIVITDR
-356 RVLDRQLQDSIYQL
+356 RVLDKQLQDSIYQL
-370 EHKHGVV
+370 EHKYGVV
-377 EKIDKDSNQLAEAL
+377 EKIDKDSNQLADAL
-391 KSGTRIIVSTLQKFP
+391 KSGARIIISTLQKFP

-418 KYAVIIDEAHS
+418 RYAVIIDEAHS

-453 LDAELEGKEYDPE
+453 LDAELEDKEYDPE

-500 TKGED
+500 TIGDD

-522 GFILDVLRNYVT
+522 GFILDVLQNYVT
-534 YETYFKLAKKIEDDP
+534 YETYFKLAKKIEEDP

-599 TSSRLHAVRYKLAFD
+599 TSSRLHAVRYKHAFD
-614 EYIKKKGYKDMKTLV
+614 EYIKKKGYNDIKTLV
-629 AFTGTVKD
+629 AFSGTVRD
-637 DGLEYTESSMNKF
+637 DGVDYKESDMNGF

-661 DEYQVLLV
+661 DQYQILLV

-713 FILDFVNKAE
+713 FVLDFVNKAE
-723 DIQEAFKPYYH
+723 DIQEAFKPYYQ

-746 LYDIQNQLHAYG
+746 LYDIENQLHAFG
-758 VYLKDELDRFNAIY
+758 VYLKDEIDRFNNIY
-772 FKPKDKKTSR
+772 FKSKDKKTSQ
-782 DRAILNHLIDAAVE
+782 DRAILNYLIDKAVE
-796 RFKKMEDK
+796 RFKKLEDQR
-804 WKQDF
+804 KQDF
-809 TSQGTKFIRLYSF
+809 SSQAAKFIRLYSF

-847 LPREKGSSI
+847 LPKGKGSTI

-867 TIKKTFEGSVSLTP
+867 TIKKTFDGSISLTP
-881 DYENVPVAPVKFA
+881 EDGNTPVTPVRFA
-894 GTTIKEEQKEYLST
+894 GTVVKEEQTEYLST

-932 KEDFAADEDLVQ
+932 KEDFAADKDLVQ
-944 KAKTNTIEDFK
+944 KAKTNTIDDFRFAYEK
-955 LAFEKVFINKVVD
+955 AFIDKVID
-968 RMDQNK
+968 RMGQNQS
-974 AFFTRVLD
+974 FFTRVLD
-982 DEQFRIALMEYMLVE
+982 DEQFRKALMEYMLVE
-997 TYQKLRSA
+997 TYEKLRKVA
-1005 V
+1005 E

>member
-1 MMRINGGSINMTK
+1 MAK
-14 TPKELTEMGFE
+14 TPVELSEKGFE
-25 EYIEEHLL
+25 EYVEEHLL

-42 DDYNKE
+42 NNYNKE
-48 FAIDTKLLFEFL
+48 FALDTKILFDFL
-60 EDTQPEKME
+60 EDTQPKKME
-69 RLRDIYKDQYQ
+69 RLKEIYKDQYQ
-80 FKILSRLNRELNNR
+80 FKVLNRLNRELNNR

-113 AYFKPA
+113 AYFQPA
-119 SKLNEEMVK
+119 SKLNDEMVK

-141 RYSTKNDKSID
+141 HYSTKNGNSID
-152 MLICVNGLPVAVIEL
+152 MLICVNGLPVIILEL
-167 KNPITGQTYEDAIM
+167 KNPFTGQTYEDAII
-181 QYKKDRSPNELL
+181 QFKKDRSPNELL

-207 TEEIYM
+207 TGEVYM
-213 TTKIA
+213 ATRLS
-218 GEKTFFLPFN
+218 GDKTFFLPFN
-228 KGCEGGKGNP
+228 KGCDGGKGNP
-238 ENPNGYKTAYLWE
+238 DNSDGLKTAYLWE

-259 IDIIKRFVFV
+259 MDILKKFVFI
-269 ETQEKKDIDGNVYIS
+269 ETQEKKDIDGNIYTS
-284 ETVIFPRFHQLDVV
+284 ETIIFPRYHQLDAV
-298 RKLEADAREKGAG
+298 RKMEADAKEKRVG
-311 TNYLIQHSA
+311 TNYLVQHSA
-320 GSGKTYSISWLAHR
+320 GSGKTNSISWLAHR
-334 LANLHDSN
+334 FSNLHDDE
-342 DNPVFDSVIVITDR
+342 DNSVFDSVIVITDR

-377 EKIDKDSNQLAEAL
+377 EKIDKDSNQLADAI
-391 KSGTRIIVSTLQKFP
+391 KGGTRIIISTLQKFP

-411 VGELEKR
+411 VGELENH

-442 LSANSLEEAAK
+442 LSVSSLEEAAK
-453 LDAELEGKEYDPE
+453 LDEELEGKEYDPD

-471 TIKKRG
+471 VIKKRG

-500 TKGED
+500 TIGED

-522 GFILDVLRNYVT
+522 GFILDVLQNYVT

-599 TSSRLHAVRYKLAFD
+599 TSSRLHAVRYKHAFD
-614 EYIKKKGYKDMKTLV
+614 EYIKKKGYRDMKTLV
-629 AFTGTVKD
+629 AFSGTVKD
-637 DGLEYTESSMNKF
+637 DEVDYTESGMNKF
-650 KESELPERFAT
+650 KESELPDRFAT

-683 TMYVDKKLSGVKA
+683 TMYVDKKLSGIKA

-705 TCPGKEDT
+705 TCGGKDDT

-723 DIQEAFKPYYH
+723 DIQEAFKPYYQS
-734 ATIVEE
+734 TIVEE

-746 LYDIQNQLHAYG
+746 LYDIETMLDASG
-758 VYLKDELDRFNAIY
+758 VYLKEELDRFIHIY
-772 FKPKDKKTSR
+772 FKPKDKKTSK
-782 DRAILNHLIDAAVE
+782 DRAILNHLIDIAVE
-796 RFKKMEDK
+796 RFKKLDEQHKED
-804 WKQDF
+804 F
-809 TSQGTKFIRLYSF
+809 SSQATKFIRLYSF

-847 LPREKGSSI
+847 LPKEKGSTI

-861 VALEYY
+861 IALEYY
-867 TIKKTFEGSVSLTP
+867 AAKKTFEGSISLTS
-881 DYENVPVAPVKFA
+881 DDENVPITPVKFA
-894 GTTIKEEQKEYLST
+894 GAETKEDDEEYLSS
-908 IIERLNKRF
+908 IIQRLNKRF
-917 GTNFTKADQLSVEQI
+917 GTDFTKADQLSVEQI

-944 KAKTNTIEDFK
+944 KAKTNTIDDFRF
-955 LAFEKVFINKVVD
+955 AFEKVFINKVID
-968 RMDQNK
+968 RMEQNQS
-974 AFFTRVLD
+974 FFTRVLD
-982 DEQFRIALMEYMLVE
+982 DEQFKNALMEYMLVE
-997 TYQKLRSA
+997 TYEKLNNRA
-1005 V
+1005 

>member
-1 MMRINGGSINMTK
+1 MQK
-14 TPKELTEMGFE
+14 LKE
-25 EYIEEHLL
+25 
-33 KSGYVKGNP
+33 
-42 DDYNKE
+42 
-48 FAIDTKLLFEFL
+48 
-60 EDTQPEKME
+60 
-69 RLRDIYKDQYQ
+69 IYKDQYH
-80 FKILSRLNRELNNR
+80 FKVLNRLNRELNTR

-113 AYFKPA
+113 AYFQPA
-119 SKLNEEMVK
+119 SKLNMETLK

-141 RYSTKNDKSID
+141 RYSTKNENSID
-152 MLICVNGLPVAVIEL
+152 MLICVNGLPVVVLEL
-167 KNPITGQTYEDAIM
+167 KNPFTGQTYEDAII
-181 QYKKDRSPNELL
+181 QYKKNRSPNELL
-193 FQFKKRAIVFFAVD
+193 FHFKKRAIVFFAVD
-207 TEEIYM
+207 TQEVYM
-213 TTKIA
+213 TTRLA
-218 GEKTFFLPFN
+218 ENKTFFLPFN
-228 KGCEGGKGNP
+228 KGCDGGKGNP
-238 ENPNGYKTAYLWE
+238 DNPGGFKTAYLWE
-251 EILQKDSL
+251 EILEKNSL
-259 IDIIKRFVFV
+259 MDILKRFVYI
-269 ETQEKKDIDGNVYIS
+269 ETREKKDIDGNIYTS
-284 ETVIFPRFHQLDVV
+284 ETVIFPRYHQLDVV
-298 RKLEADAREKGAG
+298 RKLEADVKEKGVG
-311 TNYLIQHSA
+311 TNYLVQHSA
-320 GSGKTYSISWLAHR
+320 GSGKTNSISWLAHR
-334 LANLHDSN
+334 LANLHDEN

-377 EKIDKDSNQLAEAL
+377 EKIDKDSNQLADAL
-391 KSGTRIIVSTLQKFP
+391 KSGTRIIISTLQKFP

-442 LSANSLEEAAK
+442 LSASSLEEAAK
-453 LDAELEGKEYDPE
+453 LDEELEDYDPE
-466 EEILK
+466 EEIIR

-500 TKGED
+500 TIGED

-522 GFILDVLRNYVT
+522 GFILDVLQNYVT
-534 YETYFKLAKKIEDDP
+534 YEAYFKLAKKIEDDP

-579 EHFRNVTRH
+579 EHFRKVTRH

-599 TSSRLHAVRYKLAFD
+599 TGSRLHAVRYKHAFD
-614 EYIKKKGYKDMKTLV
+614 EYIKKKGYKDIKTLV
-629 AFTGTVKD
+629 AFSGTVKD
-637 DGLEYTESSMNKF
+637 DGVEYTESGINKF
-650 KESELPERFAT
+650 KESELPDRFAT

-713 FILDFVNKAE
+713 FVLDFVNKAE
-723 DIQEAFKPYYH
+723 DIQEAFKPYYQ

-746 LYDIQNQLHAYG
+746 LYDIENRLHAYG
-758 VYLKDELDRFNAIY
+758 VYLEDELDRFNRIY
-772 FKPKDKKTSR
+772 FKPKDKKTSK
-782 DRAILNHLIDAAVE
+782 DRAILNHLIDISVE
-796 RFKKMEDK
+796 RYKKLEKQEQEDFK
-804 WKQDF
+804 
-809 TSQGTKFIRLYSF
+809 SQATKYIRLYSF

-847 LPREKGSSI
+847 LSKEKGSTV

-861 VALEYY
+861 IALEYY
-867 TIKKTFEGSVSLTP
+867 RINKTFEGSASLTP
-881 DYENVPVAPVKFA
+881 DDENIPVTPERFA
-894 GTTIKEEQKEYLST
+894 GTGVKEEQEEYLST

-917 GTNFTKADQLSVEQI
+917 GTDFTKADQLSVEQI

-944 KAKTNTIEDFK
+944 KAKTNTIDDFK
-955 LAFEKVFINKVVD
+955 FAFEKVFIDKVID
-968 RMDQNK
+968 RMDQNQT
-974 AFFTRVLD
+974 FFTRVLD
-982 DEQFRIALMEYMLVE
+982 DEQFKNALMEYMLVE
-997 TYQKLRSA
+997 TYEKLRRIA
-1005 V
+1005 L

>member
-1 MMRINGGSINMTK
+1 MAR
-14 TPKELTEMGFE
+14 TPVELSEKGFE

-33 KSGYVKGNP
+33 NSGYIKGNP
-42 DDYNKE
+42 ADYNRE
-48 FAIDTKLLFEFL
+48 FALDAKILFEFL
-60 EDTQPEKME
+60 EDTQPKKMDKLKE
-69 RLRDIYKDQYQ
+69 IYKDQHR

-113 AYFKPA
+113 AYFQPA
-119 SKLNEEMVK
+119 SKLNEEIVR

-141 RYSTKNDKSID
+141 RYSTKSENSID
-152 MLICVNGLPVAVIEL
+152 MLICVNGLPAVVLEL
-167 KNPITGQTYEDAIM
+167 KNPFTGQTYEDAIM
-181 QYKKDRSPNELL
+181 QYKQDRNPNELL
-193 FQFKKRAIVFFAVD
+193 FQFKKRAIVFFAAD
-207 TEEIYM
+207 TSEVYM
-213 TTKIA
+213 TTRLA
-218 GEKTFFLPFN
+218 GDKTFFLPFN
-228 KGCEGGKGNP
+228 KGKDGGRGNP
-238 ENPNGYKTAYLWE
+238 DNPNGFKTAYLWE
-251 EILQKDSL
+251 KILQKDSL
-259 IDIIKRFVFV
+259 MDILKRFVFI
-269 ETQEKKDIDGNVYIS
+269 ETEEKKDIDGKTYIS
-284 ETVIFPRFHQLDVV
+284 EKVIFPRYHQLDVV
-298 RKLEADAREKGAG
+298 RKLEADAREKGVG
-311 TNYLIQHSA
+311 TNYLVQHSA
-320 GSGKTYSISWLAHR
+320 GSGKTNSISWLAHR
-334 LANLHDSN
+334 LANLHDDD
-342 DNPVFDSVIVITDR
+342 DNSVFDSVIVITDR
-356 RVLDRQLQDSIYQL
+356 RVLDKQLQESIYQL

-377 EKIDKDSNQLAEAL
+377 QKIDKDSNQLVEAL
-391 KSGTRIIVSTLQKFP
+391 KSGTRIIISTLQKFP

-411 VGELEKR
+411 VGELENR

-442 LSANSLEEAAK
+442 LSASSLEEAAR
-453 LDAELEGKEYDPE
+453 LDEELEGKGYDPE
-466 EEILK
+466 EEILN

-477 KQPNISFFA
+477 RQPNISFFA

-500 TKGED
+500 TIGED

-522 GFILDVLRNYVT
+522 GFILDVLQNYVT

-579 EHFRNVTRH
+579 EHFRNVTSH

-599 TSSRLHAVRYKLAFD
+599 TSSRLHAVRYKHAFD
-614 EYIKKKGYKDMKTLV
+614 EYIKKKGYKGLKTLV
-629 AFTGTVKD
+629 AFSGIVRD
-637 DGLEYTESSMNKF
+637 EGIEYTESDMNGF

-713 FILDFVNKAE
+713 FVLDFVNKAE
-723 DIQEAFKPYYH
+723 DIQEAFKPYYE

-746 LYDIQNQLHAYG
+746 LYDIQSMLDAYG
-758 VYLKDELDRFNAIY
+758 VYIKEELDKFAYIY
-772 FKPKDKKTSR
+772 FKPKEKKTSK
-782 DRAILNHLIDAAVE
+782 DRAALNSLIDMAVE
-796 RFKKMEDK
+796 RFKKLDEEHKED
-804 WKQDF
+804 F
-809 TSQGTKFIRLYSF
+809 SSQATKCVRLYSF

-847 LPREKGSSI
+847 LRKEKGSTI

-861 VALEYY
+861 IALEYY
-867 TIKKTFEGSVSLTP
+867 TTKKTFEGSISLGGN
-881 DYENVPVAPVKFA
+881 YENVPVSPPRYGGGKVR
-894 GTTIKEEQKEYLST
+894 ENQKEYLSS
-908 IIERLNKRF
+908 IIERLNERF
-917 GTNFTKADQLSVEQI
+917 GTDFTKADQLSVEQI
-932 KEDFAADEDLVQ
+932 KEDFAADEDLVL
-944 KAKTNTIEDFK
+944 KAKTNTIDDFR

-968 RMDQNK
+968 RMDQNRT
-974 AFFTRVLD
+974 FFTRVLD
-982 DEQFRIALMEYMLVE
+982 DEQFRNALMEYMLVE
-997 TYQKLRSA
+997 TYEKLSKGA
-1005 V
+1005 